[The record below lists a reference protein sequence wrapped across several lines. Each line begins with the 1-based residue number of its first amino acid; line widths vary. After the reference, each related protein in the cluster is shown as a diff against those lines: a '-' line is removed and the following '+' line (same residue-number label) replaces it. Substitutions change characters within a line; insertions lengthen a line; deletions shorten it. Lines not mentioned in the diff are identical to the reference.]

1 MKNIKIFLV
10 PSSDAVM
17 GDMTGV
23 RDFFRQLNEMY
34 FDSGINFSILN
45 ANEMTEDELK
55 EHVAD
60 SDLSFFLFFEDV
72 SDDMRSCFDIF
83 FESFKKTD
91 KPKIVTYFKYTESPN
106 DMTDAVREF
115 SQMLGNELRHYYNN
129 YNSIDTLKLGILMQI
144 KVMRLDASQI
154 TISDDGM
161 ICLNGQPVADTSKI
175 PMFEFNDRLNELK
188 SRYDELTK
196 EWGRLRT
203 LRMDDPN
210 NEELYFEFSR
220 VATERDDTKK
230 ALREFEDLLLKTSEE
245 LAAKKG
251 EMSPRQAEAYRL
263 LEMGDVD
270 GACEI
275 LPLDEL
281 FDDISHN
288 ERLADN
294 AIDRLETN
302 VEELATRITALNM
315 KGLNKDIVA
324 EIRRIY
330 EKIYGLCD
338 TRNIGWS
345 KLYDYASFLED
356 QNDYT
361 KAIKVAEKLNWYYSD
376 PDNKV
381 DEYDLGRLYNLL
393 GMLYD
398 LQNQFEEAEKYYLAA
413 IEIRERLVKKNAD
426 AYEPDLAMSYNN
438 VGNFYYKQN
447 QLDKAEKYYSAAIEI
462 YERLV
467 KENADVYEPYLA
479 TVYNNAGEFYAN
491 QDHLEKSEKY
501 YLDAIEIRERLVKK
515 NADAYEPDLAG
526 SYNNAG
532 LFYSNQG
539 QPEKA
544 EKYYLAAIEIRERLV
559 KKNADAYEPDLARS
573 YNNAGIFYKK
583 QGQPDKAEKYYLAA
597 IEIYERLVEKN
608 ADSYESALATIYN
621 NAGNFYKKQGQPE
634 KAEKYYLAAIEIYE
648 CLAKKNADAYEPYLA
663 MSYNNAG
670 ILYYKQGQPEKTEK
684 YILVAIEIQERLVK
698 KNADA
703 YEPGLVESYNNV
715 GDFYKNQGQPEKA
728 EKYYLAAIEIEKR
741 LVEKNA
747 EAYEPALAGSYND
760 AGVFYSD
767 HGQHEKAEKY
777 YLAAIEI
784 RERLVK
790 KNADAYEPYLAR
802 SYNNAGNL
810 YYEQGQP
817 EKAEKNYLDAIE
829 IYERL
834 VKNNADIYEPALARS
849 YNNAGVFYDDQNQ
862 PEKAEKYYLAAMKIY
877 ERLVE
882 KNAVAYA
889 MDLAMSY
896 NNAGVFYYEQGRLEK
911 SEKYYLAAIEIYE
924 GNIKNVKKY
933 ILKFKGIYER
943 LVKKDAAAYEP
954 DLADSYFNY
963 YLLKKDKTYLDKAYE
978 IAKRRQDDPR
988 CKTIVEFVESM

>member
-10 PSSDAVM
+10 PSSDAVEC
-17 GDMTGV
+17 DMTEV

-45 ANEMTEDELK
+45 ANEMTENELN

-72 SDDMRSCFDIF
+72 SDYMRSCFDIF
-83 FESFKKTD
+83 FESFKNTD

-106 DMTDAVREF
+106 DMTEAVREF
-115 SQMLGNELRHYYNN
+115 SQMLGNELKHYYNN

-210 NEELYFEFSR
+210 NEELYLEFSR

-288 ERLADN
+288 ELLADN

-302 VEELATRITALNM
+302 VDELATRITALNM
-315 KGLNKDIVA
+315 KGLNNDTVA

-361 KAIKVAEKLNWYYSD
+361 NAIEVAENLRWYYSA
-376 PDNKV
+376 PGRKV
-381 DEYDLGRLYNLL
+381 DEYDLGSLYNLL
-393 GMLYD
+393 GMLYH
-398 LQNQFEEAEKYYLAA
+398 LQNRSEEAEEYYLAA
-413 IEIRERLVKKNAD
+413 IEIMKRLVKKNAD
-426 AYEPDLAMSYNN
+426 VYEPDLADSYNNVGVFYDDQNQPEKAEMYYLAAMEIQKRLVKRNADAYEPGLAMSYNNVGAFYDDQNQPNKAEKYYLSAMEIRERLVEKNAAAYEPDLAMSYNN
-438 VGNFYYKQN
+438 AGAFYSDQGQPDKAEKYLLNAIEIYERLVEKNADAYEPYLATNYNNAGAFYYKQG
-447 QLDKAEKYYSAAIEI
+447 QSDKAEKYYLAAIEI
-462 YERLV
+462 YERLA
-467 KENADVYEPYLA
+467 E
-479 TVYNNAGEFYAN
+479 
-491 QDHLEKSEKY
+491 
-501 YLDAIEIRERLVKK
+501 K

-532 LFYSNQG
+532 IFYKKQG

-559 KKNADAYEPDLARS
+559 KKNAYAYEPYLADSYNNAGNFYSDHNHSKEAEKYYLSAMEIYERLAEKNAAAYEPDLAKS
-573 YNNAGIFYKK
+573 YNNAGIFYKD
-583 QGQPDKAEKYYLAA
+583 QGQL
-597 IEIYERLVEKN
+597 
-608 ADSYESALATIYN
+608 
-621 NAGNFYKKQGQPE
+621 E
-634 KAEKYYLAAIEIYE
+634 KAEKYYL
-648 CLAKKNADAYEPYLA
+648 
-663 MSYNNAG
+663 S
-670 ILYYKQGQPEKTEK
+670 
-684 YILVAIEIQERLVK
+684 
-698 KNADA
+698 
-703 YEPGLVESYNNV
+703 
-715 GDFYKNQGQPEKA
+715 
-728 EKYYLAAIEIEKR
+728 
-741 LVEKNA
+741 
-747 EAYEPALAGSYND
+747 
-760 AGVFYSD
+760 
-767 HGQHEKAEKY
+767 
-777 YLAAIEI
+777 AIEI

-790 KNADAYEPYLAR
+790 KNADAYEP
-802 SYNNAGNL
+802 
-810 YYEQGQP
+810 
-817 EKAEKNYLDAIE
+817 
-829 IYERL
+829 
-834 VKNNADIYEPALARS
+834 
-849 YNNAGVFYDDQNQ
+849 
-862 PEKAEKYYLAAMKIY
+862 
-877 ERLVE
+877 
-882 KNAVAYA
+882 
-889 MDLAMSY
+889 DLAS
-896 NNAGVFYYEQGRLEK
+896 
-911 SEKYYLAAIEIYE
+911 
-924 GNIKNVKKY
+924 
-933 ILKFKGIYER
+933 
-943 LVKKDAAAYEP
+943 
-954 DLADSYFNY
+954 SYFNY
-963 YLLKKDKTYLDKAYE
+963 CFLKKDGTYLIKAYE

-988 CKTIVEFVESM
+988 CRYIVEIVESM

>member
-17 GDMTGV
+17 GDMTEV

-45 ANEMTEDELK
+45 ANEMTENELK

-106 DMTDAVREF
+106 DMTEAVREF

-154 TISDDGM
+154 TISDDGK

-281 FDDISHN
+281 LEDIRRN
-288 ERLADN
+288 RRFAKN
-294 AIDRLETN
+294 ATAPLETN

-315 KGLNKDIVA
+315 KGLNNDTVA

-330 EKIYGLCD
+330 EEIYDTFCD

-345 KLYDYASFLED
+345 KLNDYAAFLYN
-356 QNDYT
+356 QNDYA

-381 DEYDLGRLYNLL
+381 NEYDLGRLYNLL
-393 GMLYD
+393 GVLYKA
-398 LQNQFEEAEKYYLAA
+398 QNKPKKAEKYCLDSIEIYERLVKKNADAYEPALAGSYNNVGAFYSDHGQHEKAEKYFLAA
-413 IEIRERLVKKNAD
+413 IEIRERLVKKNAA
-426 AYEPDLAMSYNN
+426 AYEPDLAGSYNN
-438 VGNFYYKQN
+438 VGAFYYEQG
-447 QLDKAEKYYSAAIEI
+447 QPEKA
-462 YERLV
+462 
-467 KENADVYEPYLA
+467 
-479 TVYNNAGEFYAN
+479 
-491 QDHLEKSEKY
+491 EKY
-501 YLDAIEIRERLVKK
+501 YLDAIEIYERLVEKNADAYEPYLATSYNNVGAFYAILGQTGKAEKYYLAAIEIQERLVEKNAEAYEPALAGSYNNAGNFYSDQGQSDKAEKYYLDAIEIYERLVEK

-526 SYNNAG
+526 SYINAG
-532 LFYSNQG
+532 NFYKKQG
-539 QPEKA
+539 QLKKA

-559 KKNADAYEPDLARS
+559 KKNAEAYEPVLAGI
-573 YNNAGIFYKK
+573 YNIAGIFYK
-583 QGQPDKAEKYYLAA
+583 
-597 IEIYERLVEKN
+597 N
-608 ADSYESALATIYN
+608 
-621 NAGNFYKKQGQPE
+621 QGQPE
-634 KAEKYYLAAIEIYE
+634 KAEKYYLAAMEIKERLVEKNAYAYEPDLAGSYSAAGGFYDNQGQPSKAEKYFLAAIEIYE
-648 CLAKKNADAYEPYLA
+648 CLAKKNADAYEPDLA
-663 MSYNNAG
+663 DSYDRAG
-670 ILYYKQGQPEKTEK
+670 
-684 YILVAIEIQERLVK
+684 A
-698 KNADA
+698 
-703 YEPGLVESYNNV
+703 
-715 GDFYKNQGQPEKA
+715 FY
-728 EKYYLAAIEIEKR
+728 
-741 LVEKNA
+741 
-747 EAYEPALAGSYND
+747 
-760 AGVFYSD
+760 FYQS
-767 HGQHEKAEKY
+767 QSK
-777 YLAAIEI
+777 
-784 RERLVK
+784 
-790 KNADAYEPYLAR
+790 
-802 SYNNAGNL
+802 
-810 YYEQGQP
+810 
-817 EKAEKNYLDAIE
+817 
-829 IYERL
+829 
-834 VKNNADIYEPALARS
+834 
-849 YNNAGVFYDDQNQ
+849 
-862 PEKAEKYYLAAMKIY
+862 KAEKYYLAAM
-877 ERLVE
+877 E
-882 KNAVAYA
+882 
-889 MDLAMSY
+889 
-896 NNAGVFYYEQGRLEK
+896 
-911 SEKYYLAAIEIYE
+911 
-924 GNIKNVKKY
+924 
-933 ILKFKGIYER
+933 IYER
-943 LVKKDAAAYEP
+943 LVKRNPDAYEP
-954 DLADSYFNY
+954 ALATIYISY
-963 YLLKKDKTYLDKAYE
+963 YLLKEDKTYLDKAYE
-978 IAKRRQDDPR
+978 IAKRRQDNPR
-988 CKTIVEFVESM
+988 CKTIVEFVESH

>member
-10 PSSDAVM
+10 PSSDAVEC
-17 GDMTGV
+17 DMTGV

-45 ANEMTEDELK
+45 ANEMTENELK

-72 SDDMRSCFDIF
+72 SDYMRSCFDIF

-115 SQMLGNELRHYYNN
+115 SQMLGNELKHYYNN

-281 FDDISHN
+281 LEDIRRN
-288 ERLADN
+288 RRFAEN
-294 AIDRLETN
+294 ATAPLETN

-315 KGLNKDIVA
+315 KGLNNDTVA

-330 EKIYGLCD
+330 EEIYDTFCD

-393 GMLYD
+393 GLLYKA
-398 LQNQFEEAEKYYLAA
+398 QNKPKKAEKYCLDAIEIRERLVEKNADAYEPDLAGSYNNVGAFYSDHGQHEKAEKYFLAA

-426 AYEPDLAMSYNN
+426 AYEPDLA
-438 VGNFYYKQN
+438 
-447 QLDKAEKYYSAAIEI
+447 
-462 YERLV
+462 
-467 KENADVYEPYLA
+467 
-479 TVYNNAGEFYAN
+479 T
-491 QDHLEKSEKY
+491 
-501 YLDAIEIRERLVKK
+501 
-515 NADAYEPDLAG
+515 

-532 LFYSNQG
+532 VFYDDQNQS
-539 QPEKA
+539 
-544 EKYYLAAIEIRERLV
+544 
-559 KKNADAYEPDLARS
+559 D
-573 YNNAGIFYKK
+573 
-583 QGQPDKAEKYYLAA
+583 
-597 IEIYERLVEKN
+597 
-608 ADSYESALATIYN
+608 
-621 NAGNFYKKQGQPE
+621 
-634 KAEKYYLAAIEIYE
+634 
-648 CLAKKNADAYEPYLA
+648 
-663 MSYNNAG
+663 
-670 ILYYKQGQPEKTEK
+670 
-684 YILVAIEIQERLVK
+684 
-698 KNADA
+698 
-703 YEPGLVESYNNV
+703 
-715 GDFYKNQGQPEKA
+715 KA

-747 EAYEPALAGSYND
+747 DAYEPDLADSYNNVGAFYAVHGQPQKAEKYYLAAIEIRERLVEKNADAYEQDLATSYNNAGIFYDNQGKRDKAEKYYLAAIEIRKRLVEKNADAYEPALATSYNN
-760 AGVFYSD
+760 AGNFYSD

-784 RERLVK
+784 RERLVEN
-790 KNADAYEPYLAR
+790 NADAYEPDLAM
-802 SYNNAGNL
+802 SYYNAGNF
-810 YYEQGQP
+810 YSDQGQP
-817 EKAEKNYLDAIE
+817 D
-829 IYERL
+829 
-834 VKNNADIYEPALARS
+834 
-849 YNNAGVFYDDQNQ
+849 
-862 PEKAEKYYLAAMKIY
+862 KAEKYYLDAMEIY
-877 ERLVE
+877 KRLAE
-882 KNAVAYA
+882 KNA
-889 MDLAMSY
+889 D
-896 NNAGVFYYEQGRLEK
+896 
-911 SEKYYLAAIEIYE
+911 
-924 GNIKNVKKY
+924 
-933 ILKFKGIYER
+933 
-943 LVKKDAAAYEP
+943 AYEP
-954 DLADSYFNY
+954 DLADSYNNAGIFYHEHGQSGKAEKYYLDAIEIRERLVEKNADTYEPDLAGSYICY
-963 YLLKKDKTYLDKAYE
+963 YLLKKDGTYLIKAYE
-978 IAKRRQDDPR
+978 IAKRRPDDPR
-988 CKTIVEFVESM
+988 CKKLMKDIEPMLK

>member
-10 PSSDAVM
+10 PSSDAVEC
-17 GDMTGV
+17 DMTEV

-45 ANEMTEDELK
+45 ANEMTENELK

-72 SDDMRSCFDIF
+72 SADMRSCFDIF

-154 TISDDGM
+154 TISDNGM

-281 FDDISHN
+281 LEDIRRN
-288 ERLADN
+288 RRFAKN
-294 AIDRLETN
+294 ATAPLETN
-302 VEELATRITALNM
+302 VDELATRITALNM
-315 KGLNKDIVA
+315 KGLNNDTVA

-330 EKIYGLCD
+330 EEIYDTFCD

-345 KLYDYASFLED
+345 KLNDYAAFLYN
-356 QNDYT
+356 QNDYA
-361 KAIKVAEKLNWYYSD
+361 KAIEVAENLRWYYSA
-376 PDNKV
+376 PDSKV
-381 DEYDLGRLYNLL
+381 DEYYLGGLYNLL
-393 GMLYD
+393 GLLYHSQNKPEKAEEYYLAAIEIMKRLVEKNGDVYEPALAASYNNAGIFYKNQGQSGKAEKYYLAAIEIQKRLVEKNADAYEPD
-398 LQNQFEEAEKYYLAA
+398 LAMSYNNSGVFYHKQGQFEKAEKYYLAA
-413 IEIRERLVKKNAD
+413 IEIRERLVKKNVDAYEPDLAMSYNSAGVFYHEQGQPDKAEKYHLAAIEIRERLVEKNADAYEPDLAMSYNNAGAFYDDQNQPDKAEKYFLDAIEIKERLVKKNAD

-438 VGNFYYKQN
+438 AGFFYAKQN
-447 QLDKAEKYYSAAIEI
+447 QS
-462 YERLV
+462 
-467 KENADVYEPYLA
+467 
-479 TVYNNAGEFYAN
+479 
-491 QDHLEKSEKY
+491 
-501 YLDAIEIRERLVKK
+501 
-515 NADAYEPDLAG
+515 
-526 SYNNAG
+526 
-532 LFYSNQG
+532 
-539 QPEKA
+539 EKA

-559 KKNADAYEPDLARS
+559 EKNAAAYEPDLAVS
-573 YNNAGIFYKK
+573 YNNAGVFYKN
-583 QGQPDKAEKYYLAA
+583 QGQPDKAEKYYLDA
-597 IEIYERLVEKN
+597 IEIY
-608 ADSYESALATIYN
+608 
-621 NAGNFYKKQGQPE
+621 
-634 KAEKYYLAAIEIYE
+634 
-648 CLAKKNADAYEPYLA
+648 
-663 MSYNNAG
+663 
-670 ILYYKQGQPEKTEK
+670 
-684 YILVAIEIQERLVK
+684 ERLVK

-703 YEPGLVESYNNV
+703 YEPALAMSYNNA
-715 GDFYKNQGQPEKA
+715 GIFYSDHGQSDKA
-728 EKYYLAAIEIEKR
+728 EKYYL
-741 LVEKNA
+741 
-747 EAYEPALAGSYND
+747 
-760 AGVFYSD
+760 
-767 HGQHEKAEKY
+767 
-777 YLAAIEI
+777 
-784 RERLVK
+784 
-790 KNADAYEPYLAR
+790 
-802 SYNNAGNL
+802 
-810 YYEQGQP
+810 
-817 EKAEKNYLDAIE
+817 DAI
-829 IYERL
+829 
-834 VKNNADIYEPALARS
+834 
-849 YNNAGVFYDDQNQ
+849 G
-862 PEKAEKYYLAAMKIY
+862 IY

-882 KNAVAYA
+882 KNA
-889 MDLAMSY
+889 D
-896 NNAGVFYYEQGRLEK
+896 
-911 SEKYYLAAIEIYE
+911 
-924 GNIKNVKKY
+924 
-933 ILKFKGIYER
+933 
-943 LVKKDAAAYEP
+943 AYEP
-954 DLADSYFNY
+954 ALAVSYISY
-963 YLLKKDKTYLDKAYE
+963 YFLKKDKTYLDKAYE

-988 CKTIVEFVESM
+988 CRYIVEFAESHKDSLFFGKPRKRERLRRFFRPRNKKR

>member
-17 GDMTGV
+17 GDMDGV

-45 ANEMTEDELK
+45 ANEMTENELK

-72 SDDMRSCFDIF
+72 SADMRSCFDIF

-115 SQMLGNELRHYYNN
+115 SQMLGNELKHYYNN

-175 PMFEFNDRLNELK
+175 PMFEFNERLNELK

-230 ALREFEDLLLKTSEE
+230 ALREFENLLLKTSEE

-263 LEMGDVD
+263 LEMGDRK
-270 GACEI
+270 GALEI
-275 LPLDEL
+275 LPRDEL
-281 FDDISHN
+281 LYDTRRNRRFVGN
-288 ERLADN
+288 TTAP
-294 AIDRLETN
+294 LETN
-302 VEELATRITALNM
+302 VEEIATRITALKM
-315 KGLNKDIVA
+315 GDLSGDTVA
-324 EIRRIY
+324 EIMMFYEEIY
-330 EKIYGLCD
+330 DIFCD
-338 TRNIGWS
+338 PRNVGWS

-393 GMLYD
+393 GVLYD
-398 LQNQFEEAEKYYLAA
+398 LQNQFEEAEEYYL
-413 IEIRERLVKKNAD
+413 
-426 AYEPDLAMSYNN
+426 
-438 VGNFYYKQN
+438 
-447 QLDKAEKYYSAAIEI
+447 AAIEI

-467 KENADVYEPYLA
+467 KRNAEAYEPDLA
-479 TVYNNAGEFYAN
+479 TVYNNAGLFYAKQN
-491 QDHLEKSEKY
+491 QS
-501 YLDAIEIRERLVKK
+501 
-515 NADAYEPDLAG
+515 
-526 SYNNAG
+526 
-532 LFYSNQG
+532 
-539 QPEKA
+539 EKA

-559 KKNADAYEPDLARS
+559 EKNADAYEPDLATSYNNVGVFYDKQNLSDKAEKYYFATMKIYERLVKENADAYEPDLATS
-573 YNNAGIFYKK
+573 YNNAGNFYKK
-583 QGQPDKAEKYYLAA
+583 QGQPKKAEKYYLDA
-597 IEIYERLVEKN
+597 IEIRERLVEKN
-608 ADSYESALATIYN
+608 ADVYEPDLAMSYN

-634 KAEKYYLAAIEIYE
+634 KAEKYYLAAIEIRE
-648 CLAKKNADAYEPYLA
+648 RLVEKNADAYESDLA
-663 MSYNNAG
+663 DSYNNAG
-670 ILYYKQGQPEKTEK
+670 
-684 YILVAIEIQERLVK
+684 V
-698 KNADA
+698 
-703 YEPGLVESYNNV
+703 
-715 GDFYKNQGQPEKA
+715 FYDDKNQP
-728 EKYYLAAIEIEKR
+728 
-741 LVEKNA
+741 N
-747 EAYEPALAGSYND
+747 
-760 AGVFYSD
+760 
-767 HGQHEKAEKY
+767 KAEKY

-784 RERLVK
+784 RDRLVE
-790 KNADAYEPYLAR
+790 KNADAYEP
-802 SYNNAGNL
+802 
-810 YYEQGQP
+810 
-817 EKAEKNYLDAIE
+817 
-829 IYERL
+829 
-834 VKNNADIYEPALARS
+834 
-849 YNNAGVFYDDQNQ
+849 
-862 PEKAEKYYLAAMKIY
+862 
-877 ERLVE
+877 
-882 KNAVAYA
+882 
-889 MDLAMSY
+889 DLAMSY
-896 NNAGVFYYEQGRLEK
+896 NNAGVFYKDHGQPEKAEKYYLDAIEIRERLVKENADAYEPDLATVYNNAGEFYREQNQTEKAEKYYLDAIEIRERLVKENADAYESYLAGSYNNAGAFYHEQGQSDK
-911 SEKYYLAAIEIYE
+911 AEKYYLAAIEIYKRLVE
-924 GNIKNVKKY
+924 KNTDAYEPDLAMSYNNTGIFYAVHGQPKKAEKY
-933 ILKFKGIYER
+933 FLDAIEIRER
-943 LVKKDAAAYEP
+943 LVKKNAAAYEP
-954 DLADSYFNY
+954 DLAISCFLFFLNS
-963 YLLKKDKTYLDKAYE
+963 KDKTYLDKAYE

-988 CKTIVEFVESM
+988 CGKLVKDIESMLKYITQKQ

>member
-17 GDMTGV
+17 GDMTEV
-23 RDFFRQLNEMY
+23 RNFFRQLNDMY

-45 ANEMTEDELK
+45 ANEMTKNELN

-72 SDDMRSCFDIF
+72 SAYMRSCFDIF

-106 DMTDAVREF
+106 DMTEAVREF

-161 ICLNGQPVADTSKI
+161 LCLNGQPLADTSKI

-330 EKIYGLCD
+330 EKIYDLC
-338 TRNIGWS
+338 RNKHVGWS
-345 KLYDYASFLED
+345 KLYDYAAFLYN
-356 QNDYT
+356 QNDYA
-361 KAIKVAEKLNWYYSD
+361 KAIEVAEKLNWYYSD

-381 DEYDLGRLYNLL
+381 DEYDLGSLYNLL
-393 GMLYD
+393 GLLYKAQNKPDKAEKYYLATIEIIEHLVEENAEAYEPD
-398 LQNQFEEAEKYYLAA
+398 LAMSYNNAGAFYAIQGQPEKAEKYYLAA
-413 IEIRERLVKKNAD
+413 MEIRERLVEKNAD

-438 VGNFYYKQN
+438 
-447 QLDKAEKYYSAAIEI
+447 
-462 YERLV
+462 
-467 KENADVYEPYLA
+467 
-479 TVYNNAGEFYAN
+479 AG
-491 QDHLEKSEKY
+491 
-501 YLDAIEIRERLVKK
+501 V
-515 NADAYEPDLAG
+515 
-526 SYNNAG
+526 
-532 LFYSNQG
+532 
-539 QPEKA
+539 
-544 EKYYLAAIEIRERLV
+544 
-559 KKNADAYEPDLARS
+559 
-573 YNNAGIFYKK
+573 FYKN

-597 IEIYERLVEKN
+597 IEIYERLVKKN
-608 ADSYESALATIYN
+608 ADAYESYLAGSYN
-621 NAGNFYKKQGQPE
+621 NAGVFYKDHGQPE
-634 KAEKYYLAAIEIYE
+634 KAEKYYLAAI
-648 CLAKKNADAYEPYLA
+648 
-663 MSYNNAG
+663 G
-670 ILYYKQGQPEKTEK
+670 I
-684 YILVAIEIQERLVK
+684 R
-698 KNADA
+698 
-703 YEPGLVESYNNV
+703 
-715 GDFYKNQGQPEKA
+715 
-728 EKYYLAAIEIEKR
+728 
-741 LVEKNA
+741 
-747 EAYEPALAGSYND
+747 
-760 AGVFYSD
+760 
-767 HGQHEKAEKY
+767 
-777 YLAAIEI
+777 
-784 RERLVK
+784 
-790 KNADAYEPYLAR
+790 
-802 SYNNAGNL
+802 
-810 YYEQGQP
+810 
-817 EKAEKNYLDAIE
+817 
-829 IYERL
+829 
-834 VKNNADIYEPALARS
+834 
-849 YNNAGVFYDDQNQ
+849 
-862 PEKAEKYYLAAMKIY
+862 

-882 KNAVAYA
+882 KNAAAYEP
-889 MDLAMSY
+889 DLARSY

-911 SEKYYLAAIEIYE
+911 SEKYILAAIEIMKRLVEKNADAYEPDLAMSYNNAGEFYANQDYLEKSEKYYLAAIEIYE
-924 GNIKNVKKY
+924 
-933 ILKFKGIYER
+933 R
-943 LVKKDAAAYEP
+943 LVKENAATYEP

-963 YLLKKDKTYLDKAYE
+963 YLLKKDKIYLDKAYE

-988 CKTIVEFVESM
+988 YKTIVEFVESM

>member
-45 ANEMTEDELK
+45 ANEMNEEELR

-83 FESFKKTD
+83 FKSFKKTD

-175 PMFEFNDRLNELK
+175 PMFEFNERLNELK

-302 VEELATRITALNM
+302 VDELATRITALNM

-330 EKIYGLCD
+330 EKIYDLC
-338 TRNIGWS
+338 RNRFVGWS
-345 KLYDYASFLED
+345 KLHDYASFLRG

-361 KAIKVAEKLNWYYSD
+361 KAVKVAEKLNWYYSD

-393 GMLYD
+393 GLLYHSQNKPEKAEKYHLSAMEIYERLMKKNAEAYESYLAASYNNAGGFYDDQGQPEKAEKYYLAAIEIKERLAKKNADAYEPD
-398 LQNQFEEAEKYYLAA
+398 LARSYNNAGLFYAKQNQSDKAEKYYLAAMKIYERLVKENADAYEPDLAASYNNAGGFYDDQGQPEKAEKYYLAAIEIKERLAKKNADAYEPALATSYNNAGAFYHEQGQPEKAKKYYLAA
-413 IEIRERLVKKNAD
+413 IEIRERLAEKNADAYEPALATSYNNAGIFYKKQGQSEKAEKYYLAAIEIYERLVEKNAD

-438 VGNFYYKQN
+438 VGVFYDDQN
-447 QLDKAEKYYSAAIEI
+447 QPDKAEKYYLAAIEI
-462 YERLV
+462 R
-467 KENADVYEPYLA
+467 K
-479 TVYNNAGEFYAN
+479 
-491 QDHLEKSEKY
+491 
-501 YLDAIEIRERLVKK
+501 RLVKK

-532 LFYSNQG
+532 NFYKEQG
-539 QPEKA
+539 QPEKAEKYILAAIEIRERLAEKNADAYEPYIANSYNSAGVFYDDQNQPDKAEKYYLAAIEIRERLAKKNAEAYEPDLAVSYNNAGDFYSDQGQSEKA

-559 KKNADAYEPDLARS
+559 KRNPD
-573 YNNAGIFYKK
+573 
-583 QGQPDKAEKYYLAA
+583 
-597 IEIYERLVEKN
+597 
-608 ADSYESALATIYN
+608 
-621 NAGNFYKKQGQPE
+621 
-634 KAEKYYLAAIEIYE
+634 
-648 CLAKKNADAYEPYLA
+648 
-663 MSYNNAG
+663 
-670 ILYYKQGQPEKTEK
+670 
-684 YILVAIEIQERLVK
+684 
-698 KNADA
+698 
-703 YEPGLVESYNNV
+703 
-715 GDFYKNQGQPEKA
+715 
-728 EKYYLAAIEIEKR
+728 
-741 LVEKNA
+741 
-747 EAYEPALAGSYND
+747 AYEPALAT
-760 AGVFYSD
+760 
-767 HGQHEKAEKY
+767 
-777 YLAAIEI
+777 
-784 RERLVK
+784 
-790 KNADAYEPYLAR
+790 
-802 SYNNAGNL
+802 
-810 YYEQGQP
+810 
-817 EKAEKNYLDAIE
+817 
-829 IYERL
+829 IY
-834 VKNNADIYEPALARS
+834 IS
-849 YNNAGVFYDDQNQ
+849 
-862 PEKAEKYYLAAMKIY
+862 
-877 ERLVE
+877 
-882 KNAVAYA
+882 
-889 MDLAMSY
+889 
-896 NNAGVFYYEQGRLEK
+896 
-911 SEKYYLAAIEIYE
+911 
-924 GNIKNVKKY
+924 
-933 ILKFKGIYER
+933 
-943 LVKKDAAAYEP
+943 
-954 DLADSYFNY
+954 Y

-978 IAKRRQDDPR
+978 IAKRRQDDPSF
-988 CKTIVEFVESM
+988 KKIVEIVESM

>member
-45 ANEMTEDELK
+45 ANEMTEDELQ
-55 EHVAD
+55 EHVTD

-72 SDDMRSCFDIF
+72 SDYMRSCFDIF
-83 FESFKKTD
+83 FESFKNTD

-106 DMTDAVREF
+106 DMTEAVREF
-115 SQMLGNELRHYYNN
+115 SQMLGNELKHYYNN

-210 NEELYFEFSR
+210 NEELYFEFSK

-288 ERLADN
+288 ELLADN

-302 VEELATRITALNM
+302 VDELATRITALNM

-330 EKIYGLCD
+330 EKIYDLC
-338 TRNIGWS
+338 RNKHIGWS
-345 KLYDYASFLED
+345 KLYDYASFLRG

-376 PDNKV
+376 PDNKA
-381 DEYDLGRLYNLL
+381 DEYDLGSLYNLL
-393 GMLYD
+393 GMLYHSQNRSEEAEEYYLAVIEIYECLVKENTEAYEPD
-398 LQNQFEEAEKYYLAA
+398 LATVYNNAGLFYAKQNQSEKAEKYYLAA
-413 IEIRERLVKKNAD
+413 IEIDERLVEKNAD
-426 AYEPDLAMSYNN
+426 AYEPDLATS
-438 VGNFYYKQN
+438 
-447 QLDKAEKYYSAAIEI
+447 
-462 YERLV
+462 
-467 KENADVYEPYLA
+467 
-479 TVYNNAGEFYAN
+479 YNNAGLFYSDQGQPDKA
-491 QDHLEKSEKY
+491 EKY
-501 YLDAIEIRERLVKK
+501 YLDAIEIRERLVEK
-515 NADAYEPDLAG
+515 NADAYEPDLATSYNNVG
-526 SYNNAG
+526 IFYYKQNLSEKAEKYLLAAIEIYERLVKKNADAYEPYIAASYNNAG
-532 LFYSNQG
+532 NLYSDHS

-559 KKNADAYEPDLARS
+559 EKNADAYEPDLATS
-573 YNNAGIFYKK
+573 YNLSLIH
-583 QGQPDKAEKYYLAA
+583 
-597 IEIYERLVEKN
+597 I
-608 ADSYESALATIYN
+608 
-621 NAGNFYKKQGQPE
+621 
-634 KAEKYYLAAIEIYE
+634 
-648 CLAKKNADAYEPYLA
+648 
-663 MSYNNAG
+663 
-670 ILYYKQGQPEKTEK
+670 
-684 YILVAIEIQERLVK
+684 
-698 KNADA
+698 
-703 YEPGLVESYNNV
+703 
-715 GDFYKNQGQPEKA
+715 
-728 EKYYLAAIEIEKR
+728 
-741 LVEKNA
+741 
-747 EAYEPALAGSYND
+747 
-760 AGVFYSD
+760 
-767 HGQHEKAEKY
+767 
-777 YLAAIEI
+777 
-784 RERLVK
+784 
-790 KNADAYEPYLAR
+790 
-802 SYNNAGNL
+802 
-810 YYEQGQP
+810 
-817 EKAEKNYLDAIE
+817 
-829 IYERL
+829 
-834 VKNNADIYEPALARS
+834 
-849 YNNAGVFYDDQNQ
+849 
-862 PEKAEKYYLAAMKIY
+862 
-877 ERLVE
+877 
-882 KNAVAYA
+882 
-889 MDLAMSY
+889 
-896 NNAGVFYYEQGRLEK
+896 
-911 SEKYYLAAIEIYE
+911 
-924 GNIKNVKKY
+924 
-933 ILKFKGIYER
+933 
-943 LVKKDAAAYEP
+943 
-954 DLADSYFNY
+954 
-963 YLLKKDKTYLDKAYE
+963 
-978 IAKRRQDDPR
+978 
-988 CKTIVEFVESM
+988 

>member
-17 GDMTGV
+17 GDMTEV

-45 ANEMTEDELK
+45 ANEMTEDELN
-55 EHVAD
+55 EHVAA

-72 SDDMRSCFDIF
+72 SAVMRSCFDIF
-83 FESFKKTD
+83 FESFKNTD

-115 SQMLGNELRHYYNN
+115 SQMLGNELKHYYNN

-175 PMFEFNDRLNELK
+175 PMFEFNERLNELK

-302 VEELATRITALNM
+302 VDELATRITALNM
-315 KGLNKDIVA
+315 KGLNNDTVA

-330 EKIYGLCD
+330 EKIYDLCD

-361 KAIKVAEKLNWYYSD
+361 NAIEVVENLRWYYSA
-376 PDNKV
+376 PGRKV
-381 DEYDLGRLYNLL
+381 DEYELGRLYNLL
-393 GMLYD
+393 GVLYQAQNRSEEAEEYYLAAIEIYERLAEKNADAYEPD
-398 LQNQFEEAEKYYLAA
+398 LATSYNNAGTFYYGQNKPEKAEKYYLAAMEIYERLVKKNAEAYEPDLATSYNNVGVFYDDQNQPDKAEKYYLDAIEIMKRLVKKNADAYEPALADSYDNAGLFYSDQGQPDKAEKYHLAA

-426 AYEPDLAMSYNN
+426 AYEPDLA
-438 VGNFYYKQN
+438 
-447 QLDKAEKYYSAAIEI
+447 D
-462 YERLV
+462 
-467 KENADVYEPYLA
+467 
-479 TVYNNAGEFYAN
+479 
-491 QDHLEKSEKY
+491 
-501 YLDAIEIRERLVKK
+501 
-515 NADAYEPDLAG
+515 

-532 LFYSNQG
+532 LFYKDQG

-544 EKYYLAAIEIRERLV
+544 EKYYLAAIEIGERFVKKNADAYEPALAASYNNAGLFYSDQGQPEKAEKYYLAAIEIQKRLVKKNADAYESYLAGSYNNAGNFYKDQGQPEKAEKYYLAAIEIQKRLV
-559 KKNADAYEPDLARS
+559 KKNADAYEPDLAMS
-573 YNNAGIFYKK
+573 YNNAGNLYSD
-583 QGQPDKAEKYYLAA
+583 QGQPEKAEKYYLAA
-597 IEIYERLVEKN
+597 IRIYERLAKKN
-608 ADSYESALATIYN
+608 ADAYEPELAKSYN
-621 NAGNFYKKQGQPE
+621 NAGAFYKDQGQPE

-648 CLAKKNADAYEPYLA
+648 RLVKENAAAFEPYLA
-663 MSYNNAG
+663 S
-670 ILYYKQGQPEKTEK
+670 IC
-684 YILVAIEIQERLVK
+684 
-698 KNADA
+698 
-703 YEPGLVESYNNV
+703 
-715 GDFYKNQGQPEKA
+715 
-728 EKYYLAAIEIEKR
+728 
-741 LVEKNA
+741 
-747 EAYEPALAGSYND
+747 
-760 AGVFYSD
+760 
-767 HGQHEKAEKY
+767 
-777 YLAAIEI
+777 
-784 RERLVK
+784 
-790 KNADAYEPYLAR
+790 
-802 SYNNAGNL
+802 
-810 YYEQGQP
+810 
-817 EKAEKNYLDAIE
+817 
-829 IYERL
+829 
-834 VKNNADIYEPALARS
+834 
-849 YNNAGVFYDDQNQ
+849 
-862 PEKAEKYYLAAMKIY
+862 
-877 ERLVE
+877 
-882 KNAVAYA
+882 
-889 MDLAMSY
+889 
-896 NNAGVFYYEQGRLEK
+896 
-911 SEKYYLAAIEIYE
+911 
-924 GNIKNVKKY
+924 
-933 ILKFKGIYER
+933 
-943 LVKKDAAAYEP
+943 
-954 DLADSYFNY
+954 FNY
-963 YLLKKDKTYLDKAYE
+963 CFLKKDGTYLIKAYE

-988 CKTIVEFVESM
+988 CRYIVEIVESH

>member
-17 GDMTGV
+17 GDMTEV

-45 ANEMTEDELK
+45 ANEMTENELE

-72 SDDMRSCFDIF
+72 SDYMRSCFDIF

-106 DMTDAVREF
+106 DMTEAVREF

-175 PMFEFNDRLNELK
+175 PMFEFNERLNELK
-188 SRYDELTK
+188 NRYDELTK

-302 VEELATRITALNM
+302 VDELATRITALNM

-330 EKIYGLCD
+330 EKIYDLCRD
-338 TRNIGWS
+338 RFVGWS

-361 KAIKVAEKLNWYYSD
+361 NAIEVAENLRWYYSA
-376 PDNKV
+376 PGRKV

-393 GMLYD
+393 GALYRS
-398 LQNQFEEAEKYYLAA
+398 QNKPEKAEKYCLDS
-413 IEIRERLVKKNAD
+413 IEIYERLTKKNAD
-426 AYEPDLAMSYNN
+426 AYEPDLATSYNN
-438 VGNFYYKQN
+438 VGIFYYKQN
-447 QLDKAEKYYSAAIEI
+447 LSEKAEKYLLAAIGI
-462 YERLV
+462 RERLV
-467 KENADVYEPYLA
+467 EKNAEAYEPDLA
-479 TVYNNAGEFYAN
+479 TSYNNAGAFYKKQGQSDKA
-491 QDHLEKSEKY
+491 EKY
-501 YLDAIEIRERLVKK
+501 YLDAIEIQKRLAKK
-515 NADAYEPDLAG
+515 NADAFEPDLATD
-526 SYNNAG
+526 YNNAG
-532 LFYSNQG
+532 AFYHEQG
-539 QPEKA
+539 QPDKA

-559 KKNADAYEPDLARS
+559 EKNADACEPALAGIYNNVGIFYSDQGQPDKAEKYHLAAIEIRERLVEKNAEAYEPDLAMSYNSAGVFYSDQGQPDKAEKYILAAIEIYERLVKRNPEAYEPDLAGS
-573 YNNAGIFYKK
+573 YNNAGNFYKK

-597 IEIYERLVEKN
+597 IEIRER
-608 ADSYESALATIYN
+608 
-621 NAGNFYKKQGQPE
+621 
-634 KAEKYYLAAIEIYE
+634 
-648 CLAKKNADAYEPYLA
+648 LAKKNADAYEPDLA
-663 MSYNNAG
+663 GSYNNAG
-670 ILYYKQGQPEKTEK
+670 NFYKDQGQPKKAEK
-684 YILVAIEIQERLVK
+684 YYLATIEIGERLVK

-703 YEPGLVESYNNV
+703 YEP
-715 GDFYKNQGQPEKA
+715 
-728 EKYYLAAIEIEKR
+728 
-741 LVEKNA
+741 
-747 EAYEPALAGSYND
+747 ALADSYYK
-760 AGVFYSD
+760 AGDVCD
-767 HGQHEKAEKY
+767 DNLQLNKAK
-777 YLAAIEI
+777 
-784 RERLVK
+784 
-790 KNADAYEPYLAR
+790 
-802 SYNNAGNL
+802 
-810 YYEQGQP
+810 
-817 EKAEKNYLDAIE
+817 
-829 IYERL
+829 
-834 VKNNADIYEPALARS
+834 
-849 YNNAGVFYDDQNQ
+849 
-862 PEKAEKYYLAAMKIY
+862 
-877 ERLVE
+877 
-882 KNAVAYA
+882 
-889 MDLAMSY
+889 
-896 NNAGVFYYEQGRLEK
+896 
-911 SEKYYLAAIEIYE
+911 KYYLAAIEIYKQLVFKT
-924 GNIKNVKKY
+924 GNEYEEDFAVIYNNIANIYKVLCQFGKAKKY
-933 ILKFKGIYER
+933 YLAAIERYER
-943 LVKKDAAAYEP
+943 LVKKNADVYEP
-954 DLADSYFNY
+954 ELATLYYNY
-963 YLLKKDKTYLDKAYE
+963 YLLKKDKTYLDKAYK
-978 IAKRRQDDPR
+978 IAKRRQDNPR
-988 CKTIVEFVESM
+988 CKTIVEIVESM

>member
-45 ANEMTEDELK
+45 ANEMTENELK

-72 SDDMRSCFDIF
+72 SAVMRSCFDIF
-83 FESFKKTD
+83 FESFKNTD

-106 DMTDAVREF
+106 DMTEAVREF
-115 SQMLGNELRHYYNN
+115 SQMLGNELKHYYNN

-281 FDDISHN
+281 LEDIRRN
-288 ERLADN
+288 RRFAGN
-294 AIDRLETN
+294 ATAPLETN

-315 KGLNKDIVA
+315 KGLNNGTVA

-330 EKIYGLCD
+330 EEIYDTFCD

-345 KLYDYASFLED
+345 KLYDYASFLRD

-361 KAIKVAEKLNWYYSD
+361 NAIEVAENLRWYYSA
-376 PDNKV
+376 PGRKV
-381 DEYDLGRLYNLL
+381 DEYDLGSLYNLL
-393 GMLYD
+393 GLLYEAQNRSEEAEEYYLAAIEIYERLVKRNAEAYEPD
-398 LQNQFEEAEKYYLAA
+398 LATVYNNAGLFYAKQNQSEKAEKYYLAA
-413 IEIRERLVKKNAD
+413 IEIRERLVEKNADAYEPDLATSYNNVGVFYDKQNLSEKAEKYYFATMKIYERLVKENADAYEPDLATSYNNAGNFYKKQGQPKKAEKYYLDAIEIRERLVEKNADVYEPDLAMSYNNAGNFYKKQGQPEKAENYYLAAIEIRERLVEKNADAYESDLADSYNNAGVFYDDKNQPNKAEKYYLDAIEIRERLVEKNAD

-438 VGNFYYKQN
+438 AGVFYK
-447 QLDKAEKYYSAAIEI
+447 
-462 YERLV
+462 
-467 KENADVYEPYLA
+467 
-479 TVYNNAGEFYAN
+479 
-491 QDHLEKSEKY
+491 DH
-501 YLDAIEIRERLVKK
+501 
-515 NADAYEPDLAG
+515 
-526 SYNNAG
+526 
-532 LFYSNQG
+532 G

-559 KKNADAYEPDLARS
+559 KENADAYEPDLATVYNNAGEFYREQNQTEKAEKYCLVAMKIYKRLVKENADAYEPDLATSYNNAGSLYSNQGQSDKAEKYYLDAIEIYKRLVEKNADAYEPDLAMS
-573 YNNAGIFYKK
+573 YNNTGIFYAVH
-583 QGQPDKAEKYYLAA
+583 GQPKKAEKY
-597 IEIYERLVEKN
+597 
-608 ADSYESALATIYN
+608 
-621 NAGNFYKKQGQPE
+621 F
-634 KAEKYYLAAIEIYE
+634 
-648 CLAKKNADAYEPYLA
+648 
-663 MSYNNAG
+663 
-670 ILYYKQGQPEKTEK
+670 
-684 YILVAIEIQERLVK
+684 
-698 KNADA
+698 
-703 YEPGLVESYNNV
+703 
-715 GDFYKNQGQPEKA
+715 
-728 EKYYLAAIEIEKR
+728 
-741 LVEKNA
+741 
-747 EAYEPALAGSYND
+747 
-760 AGVFYSD
+760 
-767 HGQHEKAEKY
+767 
-777 YLAAIEI
+777 LAAIEI

-790 KNADAYEPYLAR
+790 KNA
-802 SYNNAGNL
+802 
-810 YYEQGQP
+810 
-817 EKAEKNYLDAIE
+817 
-829 IYERL
+829 
-834 VKNNADIYEPALARS
+834 
-849 YNNAGVFYDDQNQ
+849 
-862 PEKAEKYYLAAMKIY
+862 
-877 ERLVE
+877 
-882 KNAVAYA
+882 
-889 MDLAMSY
+889 
-896 NNAGVFYYEQGRLEK
+896 
-911 SEKYYLAAIEIYE
+911 
-924 GNIKNVKKY
+924 
-933 ILKFKGIYER
+933 
-943 LVKKDAAAYEP
+943 AAYEP
-954 DLADSYFNY
+954 DLAISCFLFFLNS
-963 YLLKKDKTYLDKAYE
+963 KDKTYLDKAYK

-988 CKTIVEFVESM
+988 CGKLMKDIESMLK

>member
-17 GDMTGV
+17 GDMTEV

-45 ANEMTEDELK
+45 ANEMTENELK

-106 DMTDAVREF
+106 DMTEAVREF

-281 FDDISHN
+281 LEDIRRN
-288 ERLADN
+288 RRFAQN
-294 AIDRLETN
+294 ATAPLETN
-302 VEELATRITALNM
+302 VEEIATRITALNM
-315 KGLNKDIVA
+315 KGLNNDTVA

-330 EKIYGLCD
+330 EEIYDTFCD

-361 KAIKVAEKLNWYYSD
+361 NAIEVAENLRWYYSA
-376 PDNKV
+376 PGRKV

-393 GMLYD
+393 GLLYKA
-398 LQNQFEEAEKYYLAA
+398 QNRSEEAEKYYLAA
-413 IEIRERLVKKNAD
+413 IEIRERLAKKNADAYEPDLAKSYNNAGVFYKDQGQSDKAEKYYLAAIEIQKRLVKKNVDAYEPALAMSYNNAGIFYDNQGKRDKAEKYHLAAIEIRERLVKKNTD

-438 VGNFYYKQN
+438 AGVFY
-447 QLDKAEKYYSAAIEI
+447 
-462 YERLV
+462 
-467 KENADVYEPYLA
+467 
-479 TVYNNAGEFYAN
+479 
-491 QDHLEKSEKY
+491 
-501 YLDAIEIRERLVKK
+501 KK
-515 NADAYEPDLAG
+515 
-526 SYNNAG
+526 
-532 LFYSNQG
+532 QG

-559 KKNADAYEPDLARS
+559 KRNAEAYEPDLAMS
-573 YNNAGIFYKK
+573 YNNAGVFYKN
-583 QGQPDKAEKYYLAA
+583 QEQPDKAEKYYLDA
-597 IEIYERLVEKN
+597 IEIY
-608 ADSYESALATIYN
+608 
-621 NAGNFYKKQGQPE
+621 
-634 KAEKYYLAAIEIYE
+634 
-648 CLAKKNADAYEPYLA
+648 
-663 MSYNNAG
+663 
-670 ILYYKQGQPEKTEK
+670 
-684 YILVAIEIQERLVK
+684 ERLVK

-703 YEPGLVESYNNV
+703 YEPALAASYNNV
-715 GDFYKNQGQPEKA
+715 GNFYYKQNQPIKA
-728 EKYYLAAIEIEKR
+728 EKYYL
-741 LVEKNA
+741 
-747 EAYEPALAGSYND
+747 S
-760 AGVFYSD
+760 
-767 HGQHEKAEKY
+767 
-777 YLAAIEI
+777 AIEI
-784 RERLVK
+784 RERLVE
-790 KNADAYEPYLAR
+790 KNADAYEPDLTG
-802 SYNNAGNL
+802 SYNNAGIF
-810 YYEQGQP
+810 YKDQGQP
-817 EKAEKNYLDAIE
+817 EKAKKYFLAAMEIKERLVEKNIDTYGPDLARSYSAAGVFYDNQGKPKKAEKYYLDAIE

-834 VKNNADIYEPALARS
+834 VKRNPDAYEPALAAS
-849 YNNAGVFYDDQNQ
+849 Y
-862 PEKAEKYYLAAMKIY
+862 I
-877 ERLVE
+877 
-882 KNAVAYA
+882 
-889 MDLAMSY
+889 S
-896 NNAGVFYYEQGRLEK
+896 
-911 SEKYYLAAIEIYE
+911 
-924 GNIKNVKKY
+924 
-933 ILKFKGIYER
+933 
-943 LVKKDAAAYEP
+943 
-954 DLADSYFNY
+954 Y
-963 YLLKKDKTYLDKAYE
+963 YLLKEDKTYLIKAYE
-978 IAKRRQDDPR
+978 IAKRRQDNPR
-988 CKTIVEFVESM
+988 CRYIVEIVESH

>member
-45 ANEMTEDELK
+45 ANEMTENELK

-72 SDDMRSCFDIF
+72 SDNMRSCFDIF

-106 DMTDAVREF
+106 DMTEAVREF

-154 TISDDGM
+154 TISDNGM

-281 FDDISHN
+281 LEDIRRN
-288 ERLADN
+288 RRFAKN
-294 AIDRLETN
+294 ATAPLETN

-315 KGLNKDIVA
+315 KGLNNDTVA

-330 EKIYGLCD
+330 EEIYDTFCD

-345 KLYDYASFLED
+345 KLNDYAAFLYN
-356 QNDYT
+356 QNDYA

-381 DEYDLGRLYNLL
+381 NEYDLGRLYNLL
-393 GMLYD
+393 GVLYKA
-398 LQNQFEEAEKYYLAA
+398 QNKPKKAEKYCLDSIEIYERLVKKNADAYEPALAGSYNNVGAFYSDHGQHEKAEKYFLAA
-413 IEIRERLVKKNAD
+413 IEIRERLVKKNAA
-426 AYEPDLAMSYNN
+426 AYEPDLAGSYNN
-438 VGNFYYKQN
+438 VGAFYYEQG
-447 QLDKAEKYYSAAIEI
+447 QPEKA
-462 YERLV
+462 
-467 KENADVYEPYLA
+467 
-479 TVYNNAGEFYAN
+479 
-491 QDHLEKSEKY
+491 EKY
-501 YLDAIEIRERLVKK
+501 YLDAIEIYERLVEKNADAYEPYLATSYNNVGAFYAILGQTGKAEKYYLAAIEIQERLVEKNAEAYEPALAGSYNNAGNFYSDQGQSDKAEKYYLDAIEIYERLVEK

-526 SYNNAG
+526 SYINAG
-532 LFYSNQG
+532 NFYKKQG
-539 QPEKA
+539 QLKKA

-559 KKNADAYEPDLARS
+559 KKNAEAYEPVLAGI
-573 YNNAGIFYKK
+573 YNIAGIFYK
-583 QGQPDKAEKYYLAA
+583 
-597 IEIYERLVEKN
+597 N
-608 ADSYESALATIYN
+608 
-621 NAGNFYKKQGQPE
+621 QGQPE
-634 KAEKYYLAAIEIYE
+634 KAEKYYLAAMEIKERLVEKNAYAYEPDLAGSYSAAGGFYDNQGQPSKAEKYFLAAIEIYE
-648 CLAKKNADAYEPYLA
+648 CLAKKNADAYEPDLA
-663 MSYNNAG
+663 DSYDRAG
-670 ILYYKQGQPEKTEK
+670 
-684 YILVAIEIQERLVK
+684 A
-698 KNADA
+698 
-703 YEPGLVESYNNV
+703 
-715 GDFYKNQGQPEKA
+715 FY
-728 EKYYLAAIEIEKR
+728 
-741 LVEKNA
+741 
-747 EAYEPALAGSYND
+747 
-760 AGVFYSD
+760 FYQS
-767 HGQHEKAEKY
+767 QSK
-777 YLAAIEI
+777 
-784 RERLVK
+784 
-790 KNADAYEPYLAR
+790 
-802 SYNNAGNL
+802 
-810 YYEQGQP
+810 
-817 EKAEKNYLDAIE
+817 
-829 IYERL
+829 
-834 VKNNADIYEPALARS
+834 
-849 YNNAGVFYDDQNQ
+849 
-862 PEKAEKYYLAAMKIY
+862 KAEKYYLAAM
-877 ERLVE
+877 E
-882 KNAVAYA
+882 
-889 MDLAMSY
+889 
-896 NNAGVFYYEQGRLEK
+896 
-911 SEKYYLAAIEIYE
+911 
-924 GNIKNVKKY
+924 
-933 ILKFKGIYER
+933 IYER
-943 LVKKDAAAYEP
+943 LVKRNPDAYEP
-954 DLADSYFNY
+954 ALATIYISY
-963 YLLKKDKTYLDKAYE
+963 YLLKEDKTYLDKAYE
-978 IAKRRQDDPR
+978 IAKRRQDNPR
-988 CKTIVEFVESM
+988 CKTIVEFVESH

>member
-17 GDMTGV
+17 GDMTEV

-72 SDDMRSCFDIF
+72 SAVMRSCFDIF
-83 FESFKKTD
+83 FESFKNTD

-106 DMTDAVREF
+106 DMTEAVREF

-302 VEELATRITALNM
+302 VDELATRITALNM
-315 KGLNKDIVA
+315 KGLNNDTVA

-361 KAIKVAEKLNWYYSD
+361 NAIEVAEKLNWYYSD
-376 PDNKV
+376 PDNKA
-381 DEYDLGRLYNLL
+381 DEYDLGSLYNLL
-393 GMLYD
+393 GLLYEAQNKPDKAEKYHLAAIEITKRLVEKNADAYEPD
-398 LQNQFEEAEKYYLAA
+398 LAASYNNAGVFCYKQNLSEKAEKYLLAAIEIYKRLVKENADAYEPDLAMSYNNAGVFYKDHGQSDKAEKYCLAAIEIYERLVEKNADAYEPDLAMSYNSAGVFYHEQGQPDKAEKYYLAA
-413 IEIRERLVKKNAD
+413 IEIRERLVEKNAD

-438 VGNFYYKQN
+438 AGAFYDDQN
-447 QLDKAEKYYSAAIEI
+447 QPDKAEKYYLAAMEI
-462 YERLV
+462 YKRLV
-467 KENADVYEPYLA
+467 EKNADAYEPYLA
-479 TVYNNAGEFYAN
+479 GSYNGAGNFYKKQGQSQKAEKYYLAAIKIRERLVEKNAAAYEPDLAVSYNNAGVFYKN
-491 QDHLEKSEKY
+491 QGQPDKAEKYILAAIEIRERLVKKNAAAYEPDLAASYNNAGIFYKDQGQPQKAEKY

-515 NADAYEPDLAG
+515 NAD
-526 SYNNAG
+526 
-532 LFYSNQG
+532 
-539 QPEKA
+539 
-544 EKYYLAAIEIRERLV
+544 V
-559 KKNADAYEPDLARS
+559 
-573 YNNAGIFYKK
+573 
-583 QGQPDKAEKYYLAA
+583 
-597 IEIYERLVEKN
+597 
-608 ADSYESALATIYN
+608 
-621 NAGNFYKKQGQPE
+621 
-634 KAEKYYLAAIEIYE
+634 
-648 CLAKKNADAYEPYLA
+648 
-663 MSYNNAG
+663 
-670 ILYYKQGQPEKTEK
+670 
-684 YILVAIEIQERLVK
+684 
-698 KNADA
+698 
-703 YEPGLVESYNNV
+703 
-715 GDFYKNQGQPEKA
+715 
-728 EKYYLAAIEIEKR
+728 
-741 LVEKNA
+741 
-747 EAYEPALAGSYND
+747 YEPALAISY
-760 AGVFYSD
+760 
-767 HGQHEKAEKY
+767 
-777 YLAAIEI
+777 I
-784 RERLVK
+784 R
-790 KNADAYEPYLAR
+790 
-802 SYNNAGNL
+802 
-810 YYEQGQP
+810 
-817 EKAEKNYLDAIE
+817 
-829 IYERL
+829 
-834 VKNNADIYEPALARS
+834 
-849 YNNAGVFYDDQNQ
+849 
-862 PEKAEKYYLAAMKIY
+862 
-877 ERLVE
+877 
-882 KNAVAYA
+882 
-889 MDLAMSY
+889 
-896 NNAGVFYYEQGRLEK
+896 
-911 SEKYYLAAIEIYE
+911 
-924 GNIKNVKKY
+924 
-933 ILKFKGIYER
+933 
-943 LVKKDAAAYEP
+943 
-954 DLADSYFNY
+954 Y
-963 YLLKKDKTYLDKAYE
+963 YLLKEDETYFNKAYE

-988 CKTIVEFVESM
+988 CRDIVEIVESH

>member
-10 PSSDAVM
+10 PSSDAVEC
-17 GDMTGV
+17 DMTGV

-45 ANEMTEDELK
+45 ANEMTENELK

-72 SDDMRSCFDIF
+72 SDYMRSCFDIF
-83 FESFKKTD
+83 FESFKNTD

-115 SQMLGNELRHYYNN
+115 SQMLGNELKHYYNN

-288 ERLADN
+288 ELLADN

-302 VEELATRITALNM
+302 VDELATRITALNM

-330 EKIYGLCD
+330 EKIYDLC
-338 TRNIGWS
+338 RNKHVGWS

-361 KAIKVAEKLNWYYSD
+361 NAIEVAENLRWYYSA
-376 PDNKV
+376 PGRKV

-393 GMLYD
+393 GMLYQAQNKPKKAEKYCLD
-398 LQNQFEEAEKYYLAA
+398 SIEIYERLTKKNADAYEPALATSYNNAGVFYGNQGQPEKAEKYYLAAIEIKERLVEKNAAAYGPYLAMSYNNAGAFYYKQNQPDKAEKYYLAA
-413 IEIRERLVKKNAD
+413 IEIRERLVKKNAEAFEPALAGIYNNAGALYSDHGQSDKAEKYYLAAIEIYERLVKKNAD

-438 VGNFYYKQN
+438 AGAFYYKQN
-447 QLDKAEKYYSAAIEI
+447 QPEKTEKYYLDTIEIGERLVKKNADAYEPALAGSYNNAGLFYSNHGQSDKAEKYYLAAIEI

-467 KENADVYEPYLA
+467 KKNADAYEPDLA
-479 TVYNNAGEFYAN
+479 GIYNGAGVFYAVHDQPSKAEKYFIGAVEIRGRLVKKNANAYESDLAGSYNDTGVFYYEQGRLEKSEKYILAAIEIRERLAKKNADAYEPDLAMSYNNAGEFYAN

-501 YLDAIEIRERLVKK
+501 YL
-515 NADAYEPDLAG
+515 
-526 SYNNAG
+526 
-532 LFYSNQG
+532 
-539 QPEKA
+539 
-544 EKYYLAAIEIRERLV
+544 
-559 KKNADAYEPDLARS
+559 
-573 YNNAGIFYKK
+573 
-583 QGQPDKAEKYYLAA
+583 AA
-597 IEIYERLVEKN
+597 IEIYERLVKEN
-608 ADSYESALATIYN
+608 
-621 NAGNFYKKQGQPE
+621 
-634 KAEKYYLAAIEIYE
+634 
-648 CLAKKNADAYEPYLA
+648 
-663 MSYNNAG
+663 
-670 ILYYKQGQPEKTEK
+670 
-684 YILVAIEIQERLVK
+684 
-698 KNADA
+698 
-703 YEPGLVESYNNV
+703 
-715 GDFYKNQGQPEKA
+715 
-728 EKYYLAAIEIEKR
+728 
-741 LVEKNA
+741 
-747 EAYEPALAGSYND
+747 
-760 AGVFYSD
+760 
-767 HGQHEKAEKY
+767 
-777 YLAAIEI
+777 
-784 RERLVK
+784 
-790 KNADAYEPYLAR
+790 
-802 SYNNAGNL
+802 
-810 YYEQGQP
+810 
-817 EKAEKNYLDAIE
+817 
-829 IYERL
+829 
-834 VKNNADIYEPALARS
+834 
-849 YNNAGVFYDDQNQ
+849 
-862 PEKAEKYYLAAMKIY
+862 
-877 ERLVE
+877 
-882 KNAVAYA
+882 
-889 MDLAMSY
+889 
-896 NNAGVFYYEQGRLEK
+896 
-911 SEKYYLAAIEIYE
+911 
-924 GNIKNVKKY
+924 
-933 ILKFKGIYER
+933 
-943 LVKKDAAAYEP
+943 AAAYEP

-988 CKTIVEFVESM
+988 CKTIVEFVESH

>member
-17 GDMTGV
+17 GDMTEV

-45 ANEMTEDELK
+45 ANEMTKNELK

-106 DMTDAVREF
+106 DMTEAVREF
-115 SQMLGNELRHYYNN
+115 SQMLGNELKHYYNN

-188 SRYDELTK
+188 NRYDELTK

-281 FDDISHN
+281 LEDIRRN
-288 ERLADN
+288 RRFAKN
-294 AIDRLETN
+294 ATAPLETN

-315 KGLNKDIVA
+315 KGLNNDTVA

-330 EKIYGLCD
+330 EEIYDTFCD
-338 TRNIGWS
+338 TRNVGWS

-361 KAIKVAEKLNWYYSD
+361 NAIEVAENLRWYYSA
-376 PDNKV
+376 PGRKV
-381 DEYDLGRLYNLL
+381 DEYELAELFNLL
-393 GMLYD
+393 GLLYHS
-398 LQNQFEEAEKYYLAA
+398 QNK
-413 IEIRERLVKKNAD
+413 
-426 AYEPDLAMSYNN
+426 
-438 VGNFYYKQN
+438 
-447 QLDKAEKYYSAAIEI
+447 
-462 YERLV
+462 
-467 KENADVYEPYLA
+467 
-479 TVYNNAGEFYAN
+479 
-491 QDHLEKSEKY
+491 
-501 YLDAIEIRERLVKK
+501 
-515 NADAYEPDLAG
+515 
-526 SYNNAG
+526 
-532 LFYSNQG
+532 
-539 QPEKA
+539 
-544 EKYYLAAIEIRERLV
+544 
-559 KKNADAYEPDLARS
+559 
-573 YNNAGIFYKK
+573 
-583 QGQPDKAEKYYLAA
+583 PDKAEKYYLAA
-597 IEIYERLVEKN
+597 IEICERLVKENADAYESDLAASYNNTGAFYAVHGQPQKAEKYFLDAIEIYERLVE
-608 ADSYESALATIYN
+608 
-621 NAGNFYKKQGQPE
+621 
-634 KAEKYYLAAIEIYE
+634 
-648 CLAKKNADAYEPYLA
+648 
-663 MSYNNAG
+663 
-670 ILYYKQGQPEKTEK
+670 
-684 YILVAIEIQERLVK
+684 R
-698 KNADA
+698 
-703 YEPGLVESYNNV
+703 
-715 GDFYKNQGQPEKA
+715 
-728 EKYYLAAIEIEKR
+728 
-741 LVEKNA
+741 
-747 EAYEPALAGSYND
+747 
-760 AGVFYSD
+760 
-767 HGQHEKAEKY
+767 
-777 YLAAIEI
+777 
-784 RERLVK
+784 
-790 KNADAYEPYLAR
+790 NADAYEPYLAR

-817 EKAEKNYLDAIE
+817 DKAEKNYLDAIE

-834 VKNNADIYEPALARS
+834 VKNNADIYEPDLATSYNNAGNFYKDQGQPEKAEKYYLAAIGIRERLVKKNADAYEPDLAMSYNSAGVFYSDQGQPDKAEKYYLAAIEIRERLVKKNADAFEPALAVSYNNVGEFYRKQNQSGKAEKYILAAVEIRERLVEKNAVAYEPDLAMS

-862 PEKAEKYYLAAMKIY
+862 PDKAEKYYL
-877 ERLVE
+877 
-882 KNAVAYA
+882 
-889 MDLAMSY
+889 D
-896 NNAGVFYYEQGRLEK
+896 
-911 SEKYYLAAIEIYE
+911 AIEIYKRLVKE
-924 GNIKNVKKY
+924 NAAAYEPELAMSCNNVGTFYAIQGQPGKAEKY
-933 ILKFKGIYER
+933 FLDAIEIRER
-943 LVKKDAAAYEP
+943 LVKKNAAAYEP
-954 DLADSYFNY
+954 DLAASYISY
-963 YLLKKDKTYLDKAYE
+963 YLLKEDKTYLDKAYE

-988 CKTIVEFVESM
+988 CRYIVEFVESM

>member
-10 PSSDAVM
+10 PSSDAVEC
-17 GDMTGV
+17 DMTEV

-45 ANEMTEDELK
+45 ANEMTKNELK

-72 SDDMRSCFDIF
+72 SDYMRSCFDIF
-83 FESFKKTD
+83 FESFKNTD

-115 SQMLGNELRHYYNN
+115 SQMLGNELKHYYNN

-281 FDDISHN
+281 LEDIRRN
-288 ERLADN
+288 RRFAKN
-294 AIDRLETN
+294 ATAPLETN

-315 KGLNKDIVA
+315 QGLNNDTVA

-330 EKIYGLCD
+330 EEIYDTFCD

-361 KAIKVAEKLNWYYSD
+361 NAIEVAENLRWYYFA
-376 PDNKV
+376 PDSKV

-393 GMLYD
+393 GLLYKA
-398 LQNQFEEAEKYYLAA
+398 QNKPKKAEKYYLAA
-413 IEIRERLVKKNAD
+413 IEIGERLVEKNADAYEPALAMSYNNAGVFYSDHGQHEKAEKYYLAAMEIRERLVEKNAD

-438 VGNFYYKQN
+438 
-447 QLDKAEKYYSAAIEI
+447 
-462 YERLV
+462 
-467 KENADVYEPYLA
+467 
-479 TVYNNAGEFYAN
+479 
-491 QDHLEKSEKY
+491 
-501 YLDAIEIRERLVKK
+501 
-515 NADAYEPDLAG
+515 
-526 SYNNAG
+526 
-532 LFYSNQG
+532 
-539 QPEKA
+539 
-544 EKYYLAAIEIRERLV
+544 
-559 KKNADAYEPDLARS
+559 
-573 YNNAGIFYKK
+573 AGIFYDN
-583 QGQPDKAEKYYLAA
+583 QGKRGKAEKYYLAA

-608 ADSYESALATIYN
+608 ADAYEPNLAAVYN
-621 NAGNFYKKQGQPE
+621 NAGTFYYGQNKPDKAEKYYLAAIKIYERLVKKNADAYEPYLATSYNNVGAFYKDQGQSEKAEKYYLDAMEIYERLTEKNAAAYEPYLATSYNNAGAFYSDQGQSEKAEKYYLAAIEIRESLVEKNADAYEPDLARSYYNAGIFYKKQGQPE

-648 CLAKKNADAYEPYLA
+648 RLVEKNADAYEPDLAKSYNNAGNLYSNHGQPDKAEKYYLTAIEIRERLAKKNADAYEPDLA
-663 MSYNNAG
+663 DSYNNAG
-670 ILYYKQGQPEKTEK
+670 
-684 YILVAIEIQERLVK
+684 V
-698 KNADA
+698 
-703 YEPGLVESYNNV
+703 
-715 GDFYKNQGQPEKA
+715 FYSDQGQPEKA
-728 EKYYLAAIEIEKR
+728 EKYYLAAI
-741 LVEKNA
+741 
-747 EAYEPALAGSYND
+747 G
-760 AGVFYSD
+760 
-767 HGQHEKAEKY
+767 
-777 YLAAIEI
+777 I
-784 RERLVK
+784 R
-790 KNADAYEPYLAR
+790 
-802 SYNNAGNL
+802 
-810 YYEQGQP
+810 
-817 EKAEKNYLDAIE
+817 
-829 IYERL
+829 
-834 VKNNADIYEPALARS
+834 
-849 YNNAGVFYDDQNQ
+849 
-862 PEKAEKYYLAAMKIY
+862 

-882 KNAVAYA
+882 KN
-889 MDLAMSY
+889 
-896 NNAGVFYYEQGRLEK
+896 
-911 SEKYYLAAIEIYE
+911 
-924 GNIKNVKKY
+924 
-933 ILKFKGIYER
+933 
-943 LVKKDAAAYEP
+943 AAAYEP

-988 CKTIVEFVESM
+988 CKTIVEFVESH

>member
-17 GDMTGV
+17 GDMTEV

-45 ANEMTEDELK
+45 ANEMTKNELK

-72 SDDMRSCFDIF
+72 SAVMRSCFDIF
-83 FESFKKTD
+83 FESFKTTD

-210 NEELYFEFSR
+210 NEELYFEFSK

-230 ALREFEDLLLKTSEE
+230 ALQKFEDLLLKTSEE

-281 FDDISHN
+281 FDDIRRN
-288 ERLADN
+288 RRFAKN
-294 AIDRLETN
+294 ATAPLETN

-315 KGLNKDIVA
+315 KGLNNDTVA

-330 EKIYGLCD
+330 EEIYDTFCD

-376 PDNKV
+376 PDNKA

-393 GMLYD
+393 GVLYD
-398 LQNQFEEAEKYYLAA
+398 LQNQFEEAEEYYL
-413 IEIRERLVKKNAD
+413 
-426 AYEPDLAMSYNN
+426 
-438 VGNFYYKQN
+438 
-447 QLDKAEKYYSAAIEI
+447 AAIEI

-467 KENADVYEPYLA
+467 KRNAEAYEPDLA
-479 TVYNNAGEFYAN
+479 TVYNNAGLFYAKQN
-491 QDHLEKSEKY
+491 QS
-501 YLDAIEIRERLVKK
+501 
-515 NADAYEPDLAG
+515 
-526 SYNNAG
+526 
-532 LFYSNQG
+532 
-539 QPEKA
+539 EKA

-559 KKNADAYEPDLARS
+559 EKNADAYEPDLATSYNNVGVFYDKQNLSEKAEKYYFATMKIYERLVKENADAYEPDLAMS
-573 YNNAGIFYKK
+573 YNNAGLFYSD
-583 QGQPDKAEKYYLAA
+583 QGQPKKAEKYYLDA
-597 IEIYERLVEKN
+597 IEIRERLVEKN
-608 ADSYESALATIYN
+608 ADVYEPDLAMSYN

-634 KAEKYYLAAIEIYE
+634 KAEKYYLAAIEIRE
-648 CLAKKNADAYEPYLA
+648 RLVEKNADAYESDLA
-663 MSYNNAG
+663 DSYNNAG
-670 ILYYKQGQPEKTEK
+670 VFYDDKNQPNKAEK
-684 YILVAIEIQERLVK
+684 YYLAAIEIRDRLVK

-703 YEPGLVESYNNV
+703 YEPDLAMSYNN
-715 GDFYKNQGQPEKA
+715 
-728 EKYYLAAIEIEKR
+728 
-741 LVEKNA
+741 
-747 EAYEPALAGSYND
+747 
-760 AGVFYSD
+760 AGVFYKD
-767 HGQHEKAEKY
+767 HGQPEKAEKY

-790 KNADAYEPYLAR
+790 ENADAYEPDLATVYNNAGEFYR
-802 SYNNAGNL
+802 EQNQTEKAEKYCLVAMKIYKRLVKENADAYEPDLATSYNNAGSL
-810 YYEQGQP
+810 YSNQGQSD
-817 EKAEKNYLDAIE
+817 KAEKYYLDAIE

-834 VKNNADIYEPALARS
+834 V
-849 YNNAGVFYDDQNQ
+849 
-862 PEKAEKYYLAAMKIY
+862 
-877 ERLVE
+877 E
-882 KNAVAYA
+882 KNADAYEP
-889 MDLAMSY
+889 DLAMSY
-896 NNAGVFYYEQGRLEK
+896 NNTGIFYAVHGQPQK
-911 SEKYYLAAIEIYE
+911 AEKYFLDAIEIR
-924 GNIKNVKKY
+924 
-933 ILKFKGIYER
+933 ER
-943 LVKKDAAAYEP
+943 LVKKNAAAYEP
-954 DLADSYFNY
+954 DLAISCFLFFLNS
-963 YLLKKDKTYLDKAYE
+963 KDKTYLDKAYE

-988 CKTIVEFVESM
+988 CGKLVKDIESMLK

>member
-10 PSSDAVM
+10 PSSDAVEC
-17 GDMTGV
+17 DMTGV

-45 ANEMTEDELK
+45 ANEMTENELK

-83 FESFKKTD
+83 FESFKNTD

-106 DMTDAVREF
+106 DMTEAVREF

-281 FDDISHN
+281 LEDIRRN
-288 ERLADN
+288 RRFAKN
-294 AIDRLETN
+294 ATAPLETN

-315 KGLNKDIVA
+315 KGLNNDTVA

-330 EKIYGLCD
+330 EEIYDTFCD

-345 KLYDYASFLED
+345 KLNDYAAFLYN
-356 QNDYT
+356 QNDYA
-361 KAIKVAEKLNWYYSD
+361 KAIEVAENLRWYYSA
-376 PDNKV
+376 PDSKV
-381 DEYDLGRLYNLL
+381 DEYYLGGLYNLL
-393 GMLYD
+393 GLLYHSQNKPEKAEEYYLAAIEIMKRLVEKNGDVYEPALAASYNNAGIFYKNQGQSGKAEKYYLAAIEIQKRLVEKNADAYEPD
-398 LQNQFEEAEKYYLAA
+398 LAMSYNNSGVFYHKQGQFEKAEKYYLAA

-426 AYEPDLAMSYNN
+426 AYEPDLAMSYNSAG
-438 VGNFYYKQN
+438 VFYH
-447 QLDKAEKYYSAAIEI
+447 E
-462 YERLV
+462 
-467 KENADVYEPYLA
+467 
-479 TVYNNAGEFYAN
+479 
-491 QDHLEKSEKY
+491 
-501 YLDAIEIRERLVKK
+501 
-515 NADAYEPDLAG
+515 
-526 SYNNAG
+526 
-532 LFYSNQG
+532 QG
-539 QPEKA
+539 QPDKA

-559 KKNADAYEPDLARS
+559 EKNADAYEPDLATS
-573 YNNAGIFYKK
+573 YNNAGAFYDD
-583 QGQPDKAEKYYLAA
+583 QNQPDKAEKYFLDA
-597 IEIYERLVEKN
+597 IEIK
-608 ADSYESALATIYN
+608 
-621 NAGNFYKKQGQPE
+621 
-634 KAEKYYLAAIEIYE
+634 
-648 CLAKKNADAYEPYLA
+648 
-663 MSYNNAG
+663 
-670 ILYYKQGQPEKTEK
+670 
-684 YILVAIEIQERLVK
+684 ERLVK

-703 YEPGLVESYNNV
+703 YEPDLAMSYNNA
-715 GDFYKNQGQPEKA
+715 GFFYAKQNQSEKA
-728 EKYYLAAIEIEKR
+728 EE
-741 LVEKNA
+741 
-747 EAYEPALAGSYND
+747 
-760 AGVFYSD
+760 
-767 HGQHEKAEKY
+767 Y

-784 RERLVK
+784 RERLVE
-790 KNADAYEPYLAR
+790 KNAAAYEPDLAV
-802 SYNNAGNL
+802 SYNNAGVFYKN
-810 YYEQGQP
+810 QGQP
-817 EKAEKNYLDAIE
+817 DKAEKYYLDAIE

-834 VKNNADIYEPALARS
+834 VKKNADAYEPALAMS
-849 YNNAGVFYDDQNQ
+849 YNNAGIFYSDHGQSD
-862 PEKAEKYYLAAMKIY
+862 KAEKYYLDAIGIY

-882 KNAVAYA
+882 KNA
-889 MDLAMSY
+889 D
-896 NNAGVFYYEQGRLEK
+896 
-911 SEKYYLAAIEIYE
+911 
-924 GNIKNVKKY
+924 
-933 ILKFKGIYER
+933 
-943 LVKKDAAAYEP
+943 AYEP
-954 DLADSYFNY
+954 ALAVSYISY
-963 YLLKKDKTYLDKAYE
+963 YFLKEDKTYLDKAYE

-988 CKTIVEFVESM
+988 CKIIVEFAESHKDSLFPGKPRKRERLRLFFRPRNKKR

>member
-17 GDMTGV
+17 GDMTEV

-45 ANEMTEDELK
+45 ANEMTENELK

-72 SDDMRSCFDIF
+72 SDYMRSCFDIF
-83 FESFKKTD
+83 FESFKNTD

-106 DMTDAVREF
+106 DMTEAVREF
-115 SQMLGNELRHYYNN
+115 SQMLGNELKHYYNN

-288 ERLADN
+288 ELLADN

-302 VEELATRITALNM
+302 VDELATRITALNM

-361 KAIKVAEKLNWYYSD
+361 NAIEVAENLRWYYSA
-376 PDNKV
+376 PGRKV
-381 DEYDLGRLYNLL
+381 NEYDLGSLYNLL
-393 GMLYD
+393 GLLYEA
-398 LQNQFEEAEKYYLAA
+398 QNKPKKAEKYCLAA
-413 IEIRERLVKKNAD
+413 IEIRERLVEKNAD
-426 AYEPDLAMSYNN
+426 AYEPALAGSYNN
-438 VGNFYYKQN
+438 AGNLYKKQG
-447 QLDKAEKYYSAAIEI
+447 QSQKAEKYLLAAMEI

-467 KENADVYEPYLA
+467 KE
-479 TVYNNAGEFYAN
+479 
-491 QDHLEKSEKY
+491 
-501 YLDAIEIRERLVKK
+501 

-532 LFYSNQG
+532 NFYKDQG

-544 EKYYLAAIEIRERLV
+544 EKYYLTAIEIRERLV
-559 KKNADAYEPDLARS
+559 KKNAEAYEPDLAGS
-573 YNNAGIFYKK
+573 YNNAGIFYAKQNQPEKAEKYYSDAIEIYERLVKKNVDAHEPALATSYYNAVSFYYEQGRLEKSEKYILAAMEIYERLAKKNADAYEPALAGSYSAAGVFYHK
-583 QGQPDKAEKYYLAA
+583 QGQSGKAEKYYLAA

-608 ADSYESALATIYN
+608 AD
-621 NAGNFYKKQGQPE
+621 
-634 KAEKYYLAAIEIYE
+634 
-648 CLAKKNADAYEPYLA
+648 AYEP
-663 MSYNNAG
+663 N
-670 ILYYKQGQPEKTEK
+670 
-684 YILVAIEIQERLVK
+684 
-698 KNADA
+698 
-703 YEPGLVESYNNV
+703 
-715 GDFYKNQGQPEKA
+715 
-728 EKYYLAAIEIEKR
+728 
-741 LVEKNA
+741 
-747 EAYEPALAGSYND
+747 LAG
-760 AGVFYSD
+760 
-767 HGQHEKAEKY
+767 
-777 YLAAIEI
+777 
-784 RERLVK
+784 
-790 KNADAYEPYLAR
+790 
-802 SYNNAGNL
+802 
-810 YYEQGQP
+810 
-817 EKAEKNYLDAIE
+817 
-829 IYERL
+829 
-834 VKNNADIYEPALARS
+834 
-849 YNNAGVFYDDQNQ
+849 
-862 PEKAEKYYLAAMKIY
+862 
-877 ERLVE
+877 
-882 KNAVAYA
+882 
-889 MDLAMSY
+889 SY

-911 SEKYYLAAIEIYE
+911 SEKYILAAIEIRERLAKKNANAFEPDLAMSYNNAGEFYANQDYLEKSEKYYLAAIEIYE
-924 GNIKNVKKY
+924 
-933 ILKFKGIYER
+933 R
-943 LVKKDAAAYEP
+943 LVKKNAAAYEP
-954 DLADSYFNY
+954 DLAISCFLFSLNS
-963 YLLKKDKTYLDKAYE
+963 KDKTYLDKAYE

-988 CKTIVEFVESM
+988 CGKLMKDIESMLK

>member
-45 ANEMTEDELK
+45 ANEMTENELK

-72 SDDMRSCFDIF
+72 SDYMRSCFDIF
-83 FESFKKTD
+83 FESFKNTD

-115 SQMLGNELRHYYNN
+115 SQMLGNELKHYYNN

-288 ERLADN
+288 ELLADN

-302 VEELATRITALNM
+302 VDELATRITALNM

-324 EIRRIY
+324 EIRRTY

-338 TRNIGWS
+338 PRNVGWS
-345 KLYDYASFLED
+345 KLYDYASFLRD

-376 PDNKV
+376 PDNKA
-381 DEYDLGRLYNLL
+381 DEYDLGSLYNLL
-393 GMLYD
+393 GILYKARNQPDNAEKCSLAAIEIMKRLAEKNADAYEPD
-398 LQNQFEEAEKYYLAA
+398 LATSYNNAGVFYSDQGQRDKAEKYYLDA
-413 IEIRERLVKKNAD
+413 IEIREHLVEKNAD
-426 AYEPDLAMSYNN
+426 AYEPDLAM
-438 VGNFYYKQN
+438 
-447 QLDKAEKYYSAAIEI
+447 
-462 YERLV
+462 
-467 KENADVYEPYLA
+467 
-479 TVYNNAGEFYAN
+479 
-491 QDHLEKSEKY
+491 
-501 YLDAIEIRERLVKK
+501 
-515 NADAYEPDLAG
+515 
-526 SYNNAG
+526 
-532 LFYSNQG
+532 
-539 QPEKA
+539 
-544 EKYYLAAIEIRERLV
+544 
-559 KKNADAYEPDLARS
+559 S

-583 QGQPDKAEKYYLAA
+583 QGQPDKSEKYYLAA
-597 IEIYERLVEKN
+597 IEIYKRLV
-608 ADSYESALATIYN
+608 
-621 NAGNFYKKQGQPE
+621 
-634 KAEKYYLAAIEIYE
+634 
-648 CLAKKNADAYEPYLA
+648 KKNADAYEPYLA
-663 MSYNNAG
+663 ASYNNAG
-670 ILYYKQGQPEKTEK
+670 VFYKDQGQ
-684 YILVAIEIQERLVK
+684 RD
-698 KNADA
+698 N
-703 YEPGLVESYNNV
+703 
-715 GDFYKNQGQPEKA
+715 
-728 EKYYLAAIEIEKR
+728 
-741 LVEKNA
+741 
-747 EAYEPALAGSYND
+747 
-760 AGVFYSD
+760 
-767 HGQHEKAEKY
+767 AEKY

-784 RERLVK
+784 RERLVE
-790 KNADAYEPYLAR
+790 KNADAYEP
-802 SYNNAGNL
+802 
-810 YYEQGQP
+810 
-817 EKAEKNYLDAIE
+817 
-829 IYERL
+829 
-834 VKNNADIYEPALARS
+834 
-849 YNNAGVFYDDQNQ
+849 
-862 PEKAEKYYLAAMKIY
+862 
-877 ERLVE
+877 
-882 KNAVAYA
+882 
-889 MDLAMSY
+889 DLAGSY
-896 NNAGVFYYEQGRLEK
+896 
-911 SEKYYLAAIEIYE
+911 IC
-924 GNIKNVKKY
+924 
-933 ILKFKGIYER
+933 
-943 LVKKDAAAYEP
+943 
-954 DLADSYFNY
+954 Y
-963 YLLKKDKTYLDKAYE
+963 YLLKKDGTYLIKAYE
-978 IAKRRQDDPR
+978 IAKRRPDDPR
-988 CKTIVEFVESM
+988 CKKLMKDIEPMLK

>member
-17 GDMTGV
+17 GDMTEV

-45 ANEMTEDELK
+45 ANEMTKNELK

-106 DMTDAVREF
+106 DMTEAVREF

-154 TISDDGM
+154 TISDNGM

-175 PMFEFNDRLNELK
+175 PMFEFTERLNELK

-251 EMSPRQAEAYRL
+251 EMSPRQAEACRL
-263 LEMGDVD
+263 LEMGDRK
-270 GACEI
+270 GALEI
-275 LPLDEL
+275 LPRDEL
-281 FDDISHN
+281 LYDTRRNRRFAGN
-288 ERLADN
+288 TTAP
-294 AIDRLETN
+294 LETN
-302 VEELATRITALNM
+302 VEEIATRITALKM
-315 KGLNKDIVA
+315 GELSGDTVA
-324 EIRRIY
+324 EIMMFYEEIY
-330 EKIYGLCD
+330 DIFCD

-361 KAIKVAEKLNWYYSD
+361 NAIEVAENLRWYYSA
-376 PDNKV
+376 PGRKV

-393 GMLYD
+393 GLLYEA
-398 LQNQFEEAEKYYLAA
+398 QNRSEEAEEYYLDAIEIMKRLVKKNADAYEPALAMSYNNVGAFYSDHGQHEKAEKYFLAA

-426 AYEPDLAMSYNN
+426 AYEPDLA
-438 VGNFYYKQN
+438 
-447 QLDKAEKYYSAAIEI
+447 
-462 YERLV
+462 
-467 KENADVYEPYLA
+467 
-479 TVYNNAGEFYAN
+479 T
-491 QDHLEKSEKY
+491 
-501 YLDAIEIRERLVKK
+501 
-515 NADAYEPDLAG
+515 

-532 LFYSNQG
+532 VFYKEQG
-539 QPEKA
+539 QSGKA
-544 EKYYLAAIEIRERLV
+544 EKYYLAAIEI
-559 KKNADAYEPDLARS
+559 
-573 YNNAGIFYKK
+573 
-583 QGQPDKAEKYYLAA
+583 Q
-597 IEIYERLVEKN
+597 
-608 ADSYESALATIYN
+608 
-621 NAGNFYKKQGQPE
+621 
-634 KAEKYYLAAIEIYE
+634 
-648 CLAKKNADAYEPYLA
+648 
-663 MSYNNAG
+663 
-670 ILYYKQGQPEKTEK
+670 
-684 YILVAIEIQERLVK
+684 
-698 KNADA
+698 
-703 YEPGLVESYNNV
+703 
-715 GDFYKNQGQPEKA
+715 
-728 EKYYLAAIEIEKR
+728 KR

-747 EAYEPALAGSYND
+747 EAYEPDLATSYNN
-760 AGVFYSD
+760 AGVLYSD
-767 HGQHEKAEKY
+767 HGQSEKAEKY

-790 KNADAYEPYLAR
+790 KNADAYEPYLAT
-802 SYNNAGNL
+802 SYNNAGAL
-810 YYEQGQP
+810 YSDQGQSD
-817 EKAEKNYLDAIE
+817 KAEKYYLDAIE

-834 VKNNADIYEPALARS
+834 AKKNADAYEPYLATSYNNVGAFYHKHDKHGQPEKAEKYYLSAIEIRERLVKKNADAYEPDLATS

-862 PEKAEKYYLAAMKIY
+862 PDKAEKYHLAAIEIR

-882 KNAVAYA
+882 KNA
-889 MDLAMSY
+889 D
-896 NNAGVFYYEQGRLEK
+896 
-911 SEKYYLAAIEIYE
+911 
-924 GNIKNVKKY
+924 
-933 ILKFKGIYER
+933 
-943 LVKKDAAAYEP
+943 AYEP
-954 DLADSYFNY
+954 DLATSYNNAGAFYVIQGQPGKAEKYFLAAIEIRERLVEKKADTYEPDLATSYLSY
-963 YLLKKDKTYLDKAYE
+963 YILKKDKTYLDKAYE

-988 CKTIVEFVESM
+988 CRYIVEFAESHKDSLFFGKPRKRERLRRFFRPRNKKR

>member
-10 PSSDAVM
+10 PSSDAVEC
-17 GDMTGV
+17 DMTEV

-45 ANEMTEDELK
+45 ANEMTENELK

-72 SDDMRSCFDIF
+72 SDNMRSCFDIF

-210 NEELYFEFSR
+210 NEELYLEFSR

-288 ERLADN
+288 ERLDDN

-345 KLYDYASFLED
+345 KLHDYASFLRD

-361 KAIKVAEKLNWYYSD
+361 NAIEVAENLRWYYSA
-376 PDNKV
+376 PGRKV
-381 DEYDLGRLYNLL
+381 DEYDLGSLYNLL
-393 GMLYD
+393 GLLYEAQNKPDKAEKYHLAAIEITKRLVERNADAYEPD
-398 LQNQFEEAEKYYLAA
+398 LAVSYNNAGVFCYKQNLSEKAEKYYLAA
-413 IEIRERLVKKNAD
+413 IEIRERLVEKNAD
-426 AYEPDLAMSYNN
+426 AYEPDLAAFYNN
-438 VGNFYYKQN
+438 AGIFYDN
-447 QLDKAEKYYSAAIEI
+447 QGKRDKAEKYYLAAIEI
-462 YERLV
+462 C
-467 KENADVYEPYLA
+467 
-479 TVYNNAGEFYAN
+479 
-491 QDHLEKSEKY
+491 
-501 YLDAIEIRERLVKK
+501 ERLVKK

-532 LFYSNQG
+532 DFYYKQNLPEKVEKYCLDAMEIYERLAQKNVDAYEPDLARSYNNAGVFYSDQG
-539 QPEKA
+539 QPDKAEKYILAAIEIYERLAKKNADAYEPDLATSYNSAGNFYKKQGQPGKA

-559 KKNADAYEPDLARS
+559 EKNAYAYEPDLATS
-573 YNNAGIFYKK
+573 YNNAGVFYS
-583 QGQPDKAEKYYLAA
+583 D
-597 IEIYERLVEKN
+597 
-608 ADSYESALATIYN
+608 
-621 NAGNFYKKQGQPE
+621 QGQPE
-634 KAEKYYLAAIEIYE
+634 KAEKYYLAA
-648 CLAKKNADAYEPYLA
+648 
-663 MSYNNAG
+663 M
-670 ILYYKQGQPEKTEK
+670 
-684 YILVAIEIQERLVK
+684 EIQKRLVK
-698 KNADA
+698 KNADT
-703 YEPGLVESYNNV
+703 
-715 GDFYKNQGQPEKA
+715 
-728 EKYYLAAIEIEKR
+728 
-741 LVEKNA
+741 
-747 EAYEPALAGSYND
+747 YEPALATSYNN
-760 AGVFYSD
+760 AGIFYKD
-767 HGQHEKAEKY
+767 QGQPQKADKY
-777 YLAAIEI
+777 YLDAIEI

-790 KNADAYEPYLAR
+790 KNAD
-802 SYNNAGNL
+802 
-810 YYEQGQP
+810 
-817 EKAEKNYLDAIE
+817 
-829 IYERL
+829 
-834 VKNNADIYEPALARS
+834 VYEPALAVS
-849 YNNAGVFYDDQNQ
+849 Y
-862 PEKAEKYYLAAMKIY
+862 I
-877 ERLVE
+877 R
-882 KNAVAYA
+882 
-889 MDLAMSY
+889 
-896 NNAGVFYYEQGRLEK
+896 
-911 SEKYYLAAIEIYE
+911 
-924 GNIKNVKKY
+924 
-933 ILKFKGIYER
+933 
-943 LVKKDAAAYEP
+943 
-954 DLADSYFNY
+954 Y
-963 YLLKKDKTYLDKAYE
+963 YLLKEDETYFNKAYE

-988 CKTIVEFVESM
+988 CRDIVEIVESH

>member
-10 PSSDAVM
+10 PSSDAVEC
-17 GDMTGV
+17 DMTEV

-83 FESFKKTD
+83 FKSFKKTD

-106 DMTDAVREF
+106 DMTEAVREF

-154 TISDDGM
+154 TISDDGK

-245 LAAKKG
+245 LAAQKG
-251 EMSPRQAEAYRL
+251 EMSPRQAEACRL

-281 FDDISHN
+281 FDDISRN
-288 ERLADN
+288 ERLDDN

-302 VEELATRITALNM
+302 VDELATRITALNM

-330 EKIYGLCD
+330 EKIYDLC
-338 TRNIGWS
+338 RNKHIGWS
-345 KLYDYASFLED
+345 KLYDYASFLRG

-381 DEYDLGRLYNLL
+381 DEYDLGSLYNLL
-393 GMLYD
+393 GMLYQA
-398 LQNQFEEAEKYYLAA
+398 QNKPKKTEKYYLAAIEIGERLVEKNADAYEPALAGSYNNAGNFYKDQGQSKKAEKYYLAA
-413 IEIRERLVKKNAD
+413 IEIGERLVEKNADAYEPALADSYNNAGIFYDNQGKRDKAEKYYLAAIEIHERLVEKNADAYEPALAMSYNNAGNFYDDQNQPEKAEKHLLDAIEIYERLAKKNAD

-438 VGNFYYKQN
+438 AGIFYAVHGQS
-447 QLDKAEKYYSAAIEI
+447 QKAEKIFLDAIEI

-467 KENADVYEPYLA
+467 EKNTDAYEPYLA
-479 TVYNNAGEFYAN
+479 T
-491 QDHLEKSEKY
+491 
-501 YLDAIEIRERLVKK
+501 
-515 NADAYEPDLAG
+515 

-532 LFYSNQG
+532 NLYSNHG

-544 EKYYLAAIEIRERLV
+544 EKYYLTAIEIYERLV
-559 KKNADAYEPDLARS
+559 EKNANAYEPDLAAS
-573 YNNAGIFYKK
+573 YNNAGVFYKK
-583 QGQPDKAEKYYLAA
+583 QGQPDKAEKYYLDA
-597 IEIYERLVEKN
+597 IEIRERLVEKN
-608 ADSYESALATIYN
+608 ADAYEPDLAKSYYN
-621 NAGNFYKKQGQPE
+621 ASIFYKDQGQPE
-634 KAEKYYLAAIEIYE
+634 KAKKYFLAAMEIKE
-648 CLAKKNADAYEPYLA
+648 
-663 MSYNNAG
+663 
-670 ILYYKQGQPEKTEK
+670 
-684 YILVAIEIQERLVK
+684 
-698 KNADA
+698 
-703 YEPGLVESYNNV
+703 
-715 GDFYKNQGQPEKA
+715 
-728 EKYYLAAIEIEKR
+728 R
-741 LVEKNA
+741 LVEKNIDT
-747 EAYEPALAGSYND
+747 YGPDLARSYSA
-760 AGVFYSD
+760 AGVFYD
-767 HGQHEKAEKY
+767 NQGKPKKAEKY
-777 YLAAIEI
+777 
-784 RERLVK
+784 
-790 KNADAYEPYLAR
+790 
-802 SYNNAGNL
+802 
-810 YYEQGQP
+810 
-817 EKAEKNYLDAIE
+817 YLDAIE

-834 VKNNADIYEPALARS
+834 VKRNPD
-849 YNNAGVFYDDQNQ
+849 
-862 PEKAEKYYLAAMKIY
+862 
-877 ERLVE
+877 
-882 KNAVAYA
+882 
-889 MDLAMSY
+889 
-896 NNAGVFYYEQGRLEK
+896 
-911 SEKYYLAAIEIYE
+911 
-924 GNIKNVKKY
+924 
-933 ILKFKGIYER
+933 
-943 LVKKDAAAYEP
+943 AYEP
-954 DLADSYFNY
+954 DLAMSYSSY
-963 YLLKKDKTYLDKAYE
+963 YLLKEDETYLDKAYE

-988 CKTIVEFVESM
+988 CRYIVEFVESH

>member
-10 PSSDAVM
+10 PSSDAVEC
-17 GDMTGV
+17 DMTGV

-45 ANEMTEDELK
+45 ANEMTENELK

-106 DMTDAVREF
+106 DMTEAVREF
-115 SQMLGNELRHYYNN
+115 SQMLGNELKHYYNN

-330 EKIYGLCD
+330 EKIYDLC
-338 TRNIGWS
+338 RNKHVGWS

-381 DEYDLGRLYNLL
+381 DEYDLGSLYNLL
-393 GMLYD
+393 GLLYKV
-398 LQNQFEEAEKYYLAA
+398 QNRSEEAEEYYLAA
-413 IEIRERLVKKNAD
+413 IGIYERLAEKNAD
-426 AYEPDLAMSYNN
+426 AYEPALA
-438 VGNFYYKQN
+438 V
-447 QLDKAEKYYSAAIEI
+447 
-462 YERLV
+462 
-467 KENADVYEPYLA
+467 
-479 TVYNNAGEFYAN
+479 
-491 QDHLEKSEKY
+491 
-501 YLDAIEIRERLVKK
+501 
-515 NADAYEPDLAG
+515 

-532 LFYSNQG
+532 IFYSDHG
-539 QPEKA
+539 QHEKA
-544 EKYYLAAIEIRERLV
+544 EKYYLAAIEIRKRLV
-559 KKNADAYEPDLARS
+559 EKNADVYEPDLATS
-573 YNNAGIFYKK
+573 YNNAGNFYSD
-583 QGQPDKAEKYYLAA
+583 QGQPEKAEKYYLAA

-608 ADSYESALATIYN
+608 ADAYEPDLATFYNNAGVFYKKQGQSEKAEKYYLAAIEIHERLVKKNADAYEPDLAMSYN
-621 NAGNFYKKQGQPE
+621 NAGNFYKDQGQPE
-634 KAEKYYLAAIEIYE
+634 KAEKYYLAAMEIRE
-648 CLAKKNADAYEPYLA
+648 RLVEKNADAYEPDFA
-663 MSYNNAG
+663 GSYNDAG
-670 ILYYKQGQPEKTEK
+670 NLYSNHGQP
-684 YILVAIEIQERLVK
+684 
-698 KNADA
+698 D
-703 YEPGLVESYNNV
+703 
-715 GDFYKNQGQPEKA
+715 KA
-728 EKYYLAAIEIEKR
+728 EKYILAAIEIRER

-747 EAYEPALAGSYND
+747 EAFEPDLAWIYNS
-760 AGVFYSD
+760 AGVFYKEQ
-767 HGQHEKAEKY
+767 GQPDKAEKY
-777 YLAAIEI
+777 ILAAIEI

-790 KNADAYEPYLAR
+790 KNAAAYEPDLAA
-802 SYNNAGNL
+802 SYNNAGVFYKN
-810 YYEQGQP
+810 QGQP
-817 EKAEKNYLDAIE
+817 DKAEKYYLDAIE

-834 VKNNADIYEPALARS
+834 VKKNADADEPALAMS
-849 YNNAGVFYDDQNQ
+849 YNNAGIFYSDHGQSD
-862 PEKAEKYYLAAMKIY
+862 KAEKYYLDVIGIY

-882 KNAVAYA
+882 KNA
-889 MDLAMSY
+889 D
-896 NNAGVFYYEQGRLEK
+896 
-911 SEKYYLAAIEIYE
+911 
-924 GNIKNVKKY
+924 
-933 ILKFKGIYER
+933 
-943 LVKKDAAAYEP
+943 AYEP
-954 DLADSYFNY
+954 ALAVSYISY
-963 YLLKKDKTYLDKAYE
+963 YFLKKDKTYLDKAYE

-988 CKTIVEFVESM
+988 CRYIVEIVESH

>member
-17 GDMTGV
+17 GDMTEV

-45 ANEMTEDELK
+45 ANEMTENELK

-106 DMTDAVREF
+106 DMTEAVREF

-154 TISDDGM
+154 TISDNGM

-281 FDDISHN
+281 LEDIRRN
-288 ERLADN
+288 RRFAKN
-294 AIDRLETN
+294 ATAPLETN

-315 KGLNKDIVA
+315 KGLNNDTVA

-330 EKIYGLCD
+330 EEIYDTFCD

-345 KLYDYASFLED
+345 KLNDYAAFLYN
-356 QNDYT
+356 QNDYA
-361 KAIKVAEKLNWYYSD
+361 KAIEVAENLRWYYSA
-376 PDNKV
+376 PDSKV
-381 DEYDLGRLYNLL
+381 DEYYLGGLYNLL
-393 GMLYD
+393 GMLYH
-398 LQNQFEEAEKYYLAA
+398 LQNRSEKAEKYYLAAIGIYERLAKKNADAYEPALAASYNNVGAFYDDQNQPDKVEKYYLAAIEIYERLVKENAAAYEPELAGSYNNAGVFYDDQDQPEKAEKYYLAAIEIQKRLVKKNADAYEPALAASYNNAGNFYSDQGQSDKAEKYYLAA
-413 IEIRERLVKKNAD
+413 IEIRERLV
-426 AYEPDLAMSYNN
+426 E
-438 VGNFYYKQN
+438 
-447 QLDKAEKYYSAAIEI
+447 
-462 YERLV
+462 
-467 KENADVYEPYLA
+467 
-479 TVYNNAGEFYAN
+479 
-491 QDHLEKSEKY
+491 
-501 YLDAIEIRERLVKK
+501 K

-532 LFYSNQG
+532 NFYSDQG
-539 QPEKA
+539 QSDKAEKYYLDAIEIYERLVEKNADAYEPDLAGSYINAGNFYKKQGQLKKA

-559 KKNADAYEPDLARS
+559 KKNAEAYEPVLAGI
-573 YNNAGIFYKK
+573 YNIAGIFYK
-583 QGQPDKAEKYYLAA
+583 
-597 IEIYERLVEKN
+597 N
-608 ADSYESALATIYN
+608 
-621 NAGNFYKKQGQPE
+621 QGQPE
-634 KAEKYYLAAIEIYE
+634 KAEKYYLAAMEIKERLVEKNAYAYEPDLAGSYSAAGGFYDNQGQPSKAEKYFLAAIEIYE
-648 CLAKKNADAYEPYLA
+648 CLAKKNADAYEPDLA
-663 MSYNNAG
+663 DSYDRAG
-670 ILYYKQGQPEKTEK
+670 
-684 YILVAIEIQERLVK
+684 A
-698 KNADA
+698 
-703 YEPGLVESYNNV
+703 
-715 GDFYKNQGQPEKA
+715 FY
-728 EKYYLAAIEIEKR
+728 
-741 LVEKNA
+741 
-747 EAYEPALAGSYND
+747 
-760 AGVFYSD
+760 FYQS
-767 HGQHEKAEKY
+767 QSK
-777 YLAAIEI
+777 
-784 RERLVK
+784 
-790 KNADAYEPYLAR
+790 
-802 SYNNAGNL
+802 
-810 YYEQGQP
+810 
-817 EKAEKNYLDAIE
+817 
-829 IYERL
+829 
-834 VKNNADIYEPALARS
+834 
-849 YNNAGVFYDDQNQ
+849 
-862 PEKAEKYYLAAMKIY
+862 KAEKYYLAAM
-877 ERLVE
+877 E
-882 KNAVAYA
+882 
-889 MDLAMSY
+889 
-896 NNAGVFYYEQGRLEK
+896 
-911 SEKYYLAAIEIYE
+911 
-924 GNIKNVKKY
+924 
-933 ILKFKGIYER
+933 IYER
-943 LVKKDAAAYEP
+943 LVKRNPDAYEP
-954 DLADSYFNY
+954 ALATIYISY
-963 YLLKKDKTYLDKAYE
+963 YLLKEDKTYLDKAYE
-978 IAKRRQDDPR
+978 IAKRRQDNPR
-988 CKTIVEFVESM
+988 CKTIVEFVESH

>member
-10 PSSDAVM
+10 PSSNAVM

-45 ANEMTEDELK
+45 ANEMTENELN

-72 SDDMRSCFDIF
+72 SDYMRSCFDIF

-106 DMTDAVREF
+106 DMTEAVREF
-115 SQMLGNELRHYYNN
+115 SQMLGNELKHYYNN

-281 FDDISHN
+281 LEDIRRN
-288 ERLADN
+288 RRFAKN
-294 AIDRLETN
+294 ATAPLETN

-315 KGLNKDIVA
+315 KGLNNDTVA

-330 EKIYGLCD
+330 EEIYDTFCD

-345 KLYDYASFLED
+345 KLNDYAAFLYN
-356 QNDYT
+356 QNDYA
-361 KAIKVAEKLNWYYSD
+361 KAIEVAENLRWYYSA
-376 PDNKV
+376 PDSKV
-381 DEYDLGRLYNLL
+381 DEYYLGGLYNLL
-393 GMLYD
+393 GLLYHSQNKPEKAEEYYLAAIEIMKRLVEKNGDVYEPALAASYNNAGIFYKNQGQSGKAEKYYLAAIEIQKRLVEKNADAYEPD
-398 LQNQFEEAEKYYLAA
+398 LAMSYNNSGVFYHKQGQFEKAEKYYLAA
-413 IEIRERLVKKNAD
+413 IEIRERLVKKNVDAYEPDLAMSYNSAGVFYHEQGQPDKAEKYHLAAIEIRERLVEKNADAYEPDLAMSYNNAGAFYDDQNQPDKAEKYFLDAIEIKERLVKKNAD

-438 VGNFYYKQN
+438 AGFFYAKQN
-447 QLDKAEKYYSAAIEI
+447 QS
-462 YERLV
+462 
-467 KENADVYEPYLA
+467 
-479 TVYNNAGEFYAN
+479 
-491 QDHLEKSEKY
+491 
-501 YLDAIEIRERLVKK
+501 
-515 NADAYEPDLAG
+515 
-526 SYNNAG
+526 
-532 LFYSNQG
+532 
-539 QPEKA
+539 EKA

-559 KKNADAYEPDLARS
+559 EKNAAAYEPDLAVS
-573 YNNAGIFYKK
+573 YNNAGVFYKNQGQPDKAEKYYLTAIEIYERLVEKNANAYEPDLAASYNNAGVFYKK
-583 QGQPDKAEKYYLAA
+583 QGQPDKAEKYYLDA
-597 IEIYERLVEKN
+597 IEIRERLVEKN
-608 ADSYESALATIYN
+608 ADAYEPDLAKSYYN
-621 NAGNFYKKQGQPE
+621 ASIFYKDQGQPE
-634 KAEKYYLAAIEIYE
+634 KAKKYFLAAMEIKE
-648 CLAKKNADAYEPYLA
+648 
-663 MSYNNAG
+663 
-670 ILYYKQGQPEKTEK
+670 
-684 YILVAIEIQERLVK
+684 
-698 KNADA
+698 
-703 YEPGLVESYNNV
+703 
-715 GDFYKNQGQPEKA
+715 
-728 EKYYLAAIEIEKR
+728 R
-741 LVEKNA
+741 LVEKNIDT
-747 EAYEPALAGSYND
+747 YGPDLARSYSA
-760 AGVFYSD
+760 AGVFYD
-767 HGQHEKAEKY
+767 NQGKPKKAEKY
-777 YLAAIEI
+777 
-784 RERLVK
+784 
-790 KNADAYEPYLAR
+790 
-802 SYNNAGNL
+802 
-810 YYEQGQP
+810 
-817 EKAEKNYLDAIE
+817 YLDAIE

-834 VKNNADIYEPALARS
+834 VKRNPD
-849 YNNAGVFYDDQNQ
+849 
-862 PEKAEKYYLAAMKIY
+862 
-877 ERLVE
+877 
-882 KNAVAYA
+882 
-889 MDLAMSY
+889 
-896 NNAGVFYYEQGRLEK
+896 
-911 SEKYYLAAIEIYE
+911 
-924 GNIKNVKKY
+924 
-933 ILKFKGIYER
+933 
-943 LVKKDAAAYEP
+943 AYEP
-954 DLADSYFNY
+954 DLAMSYSSY
-963 YLLKKDKTYLDKAYE
+963 YLLKEDETYLDKAYE

-988 CKTIVEFVESM
+988 CRYIVEFVESH

>member
-10 PSSDAVM
+10 PSSDAVEC
-17 GDMTGV
+17 DMTEV
-23 RDFFRQLNEMY
+23 RNFFRQLNDMY

-45 ANEMTEDELK
+45 ANEMTKNELK

-72 SDDMRSCFDIF
+72 SAYMRSCFDIF

-106 DMTDAVREF
+106 DMTEAVREF

-330 EKIYGLCD
+330 EKIYDLC
-338 TRNIGWS
+338 RNKHVGWS

-361 KAIKVAEKLNWYYSD
+361 KAIEVAENLRWYYSA
-376 PDNKV
+376 PGRKV
-381 DEYDLGRLYNLL
+381 DEYDLGSLYNLL
-393 GMLYD
+393 GVLYHS
-398 LQNQFEEAEKYYLAA
+398 QNKPDKAEEYYLAA
-413 IEIRERLVKKNAD
+413 IEIQK
-426 AYEPDLAMSYNN
+426 
-438 VGNFYYKQN
+438 
-447 QLDKAEKYYSAAIEI
+447 
-462 YERLV
+462 
-467 KENADVYEPYLA
+467 
-479 TVYNNAGEFYAN
+479 
-491 QDHLEKSEKY
+491 
-501 YLDAIEIRERLVKK
+501 
-515 NADAYEPDLAG
+515 
-526 SYNNAG
+526 
-532 LFYSNQG
+532 
-539 QPEKA
+539 
-544 EKYYLAAIEIRERLV
+544 
-559 KKNADAYEPDLARS
+559 
-573 YNNAGIFYKK
+573 
-583 QGQPDKAEKYYLAA
+583 
-597 IEIYERLVEKN
+597 RLVEKN
-608 ADSYESALATIYN
+608 AD
-621 NAGNFYKKQGQPE
+621 
-634 KAEKYYLAAIEIYE
+634 
-648 CLAKKNADAYEPYLA
+648 
-663 MSYNNAG
+663 
-670 ILYYKQGQPEKTEK
+670 
-684 YILVAIEIQERLVK
+684 
-698 KNADA
+698 
-703 YEPGLVESYNNV
+703 
-715 GDFYKNQGQPEKA
+715 
-728 EKYYLAAIEIEKR
+728 
-741 LVEKNA
+741 
-747 EAYEPALAGSYND
+747 AYEPALAGSYNNT
-760 AGVFYSD
+760 GTFYAV
-767 HGQHEKAEKY
+767 HGQPQKAEKY
-777 YLAAIEI
+777 FRDAIEI
-784 RERLVK
+784 YERLVER
-790 KNADAYEPYLAR
+790 NADAYEPYLAR

-817 EKAEKNYLDAIE
+817 DKAEKNYLDAIE

-834 VKNNADIYEPALARS
+834 VKNNADIYEPDLAVSYNNAGNFYKDQGQPEKAEKYYLAAIGIRERLVKKNADAYEPYLARSYNSAGVFYSDQGQSEKAEEYYLAAIEIQKRLVEKNAEAYESDLAMGYNNAGVFYSDQGQSEKAEKYYLAAIEIQKRLVEKNAAAYEPDLAMS

-862 PEKAEKYYLAAMKIY
+862 PDKAEKYYLDAIEIY
-877 ERLVE
+877 KRLVKE
-882 KNAVAYA
+882 NAAAYEPE
-889 MDLAMSY
+889 LAMSC
-896 NNAGVFYYEQGRLEK
+896 NNVGTFYAIQGQPGK
-911 SEKYYLAAIEIYE
+911 AEKYFLAAIEIR
-924 GNIKNVKKY
+924 
-933 ILKFKGIYER
+933 ER
-943 LVKKDAAAYEP
+943 LVKKNAAAYEP
-954 DLADSYFNY
+954 DLAASYISY
-963 YLLKKDKTYLDKAYE
+963 YLLKEDKTYLDKAYE